1 MADNST
7 LNLMLKI
14 RADLADASRALQGLA
29 GDVEDVGSAATT
41 SSQKL
46 DSAAQA
52 QSQVAEA
59 ARSQAQAEQ
68 AAASTT
74 SQTGDAVQQAATE
87 YAGYQAALA
96 RTRAEMGS
104 LQNGMDGTTA
114 DIDAQRTALT
124 ALVNRIDPVVAAY
137 GRLDDME
144 EQLNAFRGA
153 GLVGDDDFEQY
164 STRLNEMRVQV
175 EKAAHASTEA
185 GRQEAAA
192 ARGAAQAE
200 AQQAASKEQFINRLR
215 EQAETMNF
223 STRELLEYKAAQLG
237 ISDEAAPLI
246 QKLSEQ
252 SSAMKYG
259 SISAGQY
266 AQAMKYLPMQMTDVV
281 TSLASGMP
289 LWMVAIQQGGQIADS
304 FGGLGNIF
312 EIIASKFRDV
322 STSSEDAGDSLAETA
337 GDAAEGAEQFRSLFS
352 GVTLAR
358 VGLVGVAA
366 VIAAVGYAAY
376 SASGDQ
382 DKFNESIAKS
392 GNFAGTTAGQL
403 EDMAV
408 SIGGM
413 KSNYGDVRDI
423 LNGLVS
429 SGKFTGET
437 LNSVA
442 QAASMMAELS
452 GQSADEVVSQF
463 LKMADSATAWAAN
476 TNQQYHF
483 LDLETYQRIQNL
495 EDQGKK
501 EEAIELASKAF
512 KDATQERLQDIEQH
526 LNLVARGWGNVKDAA
541 IDAWQSIRSKA
552 SGALGLDAPDEARKK
567 DIQDLEA
574 RIAAAGSESYVAMQ
588 SRDYQESVKQLKNR
602 LALLKDEQASEE
614 KSAEAKAKK
623 QRIESEAIA
632 ASEKLK
638 RVWDNNRSDIEK
650 EQSAVEDLRKNYQ
663 ALWQSDAG
671 RETLQ
676 SRGVTSTDGKNF
688 SGGSWDTDVKALDK
702 SAQGAEQYNKQLQQ
716 TLNQKKA
723 ITELDRVE
731 ADIRNGALSD
741 ASKAEQDKARATA
754 KQIDAAEAARKASQ
768 EGARATKQ
776 EAEENQRFVE
786 QLQKQAD
793 KRVEGAAATRAQEIA
808 TRNLTAE
815 QRRQAEAAN
824 AAITAQEFKGQNLQ
838 LQLEYLRDTGDTA
851 GASMLELQNRVS
863 DLRREFEASGN
874 TEGLNWLDKLMPV
887 AETKIRVDDLKK
899 QLDDLFTYQS
909 QQETS
914 IQAQVQGGL
923 LNEIQGRQRLVQLHQ
938 EVGDKIKGYLPQLKE
953 MATAPGE
960 AGDKIREMIRQ
971 LEEEL
976 GKLNQAGN
984 ELTQAFR
991 DGLQSGI
998 ESSLMGLAKGT
1009 MNLRD
1014 AVKNLAL
1021 TIINSMAQLAAQ
1033 QLAQMATSSLIGSSG
1048 GIGGLLGSVFAADGG
1063 QVRGPGSTTSDS
1075 IPAMLSDQEFVTR
1088 AAVVQQPG
1096 ALDFLH
1102 AFNRHGMDA
1111 VKGWLPRVR
1120 HANGGLAGIPAQN
1133 MPVPASVPET
1143 AMATPAAA
1151 SQQPISLQQ
1160 QLVLDPSEVYTAGA
1174 QTLAGQRQFTTSL
1187 KAQVPTLKQWLG
1199 LNK

>member
-46 DSAAQA
+46 STTARAQDS
-52 QSQVAEA
+52 VAES
-59 ARSQAQAEQ
+59 ARSHAQAEQ
-68 AAASTT
+68 SAAAAA
-74 SQTGDAVQQAATE
+74 SQTGDAAQQAATD
-87 YAGYQAALA
+87 YAGYQAAIA

-114 DIDAQRTALT
+114 DIDAQRAALT

-137 GRLDDME
+137 GRLDDMQ
-144 EQLNAFRGA
+144 EQLSTFRGE

-164 STRLNEMRVQV
+164 SSRLNELRLQV
-175 EKAAHASTEA
+175 EKSAYAATDA
-185 GRQEAAA
+185 GRKEAAA
-192 ARGAAQAE
+192 TREAAQAE
-200 AQQAASKEQFINRLR
+200 AQSATAKEQFINRLR
-215 EQAETMNF
+215 EQAETLNL
-223 STRELLEYKAAQLG
+223 TTAELLQYKAAQLG
-237 ISDEAAPLI
+237 ISAEAAPFI
-246 QKLSEQ
+246 QKITDQ
-252 SSAMKYG
+252 NAAMSKG
-259 SISAGQY
+259 GISAGQY
-266 AQAMKYLPMQMTDVV
+266 AQAMRYLPMQITDVV

-289 LWMVAIQQGGQIADS
+289 VWMVAIQQGGQIKDS
-304 FGGLGNIF
+304 FGGVGNTF
-312 EIIASKFRDV
+312 RALLSIITPAR
-322 STSSEDAGDSLAETA
+322 LAI
-337 GDAAEGAEQFRSLFS
+337 G
-352 GVTLAR
+352 
-358 VGLVGVAA
+358 GLVGIVAA
-366 VIAAVGYAAY
+366 AGIAAV
-376 SASGDQ
+376 SAMNDQ
-382 DKFNESIAKS
+382 DEFNRSIQKTGNYAGVTS
-392 GNFAGTTAGQL
+392 GELEQMAQQGGQL
-403 EDMAV
+403 R
-408 SIGGM
+408 G
-413 KSNYGDVRDI
+413 NYSQVRDI

-429 SGKFTGET
+429 SGRFTGET
-437 LNSVA
+437 LTSVA
-442 QAASMMAELS
+442 QAATLMAELS
-452 GQSADEVVSQF
+452 GQSADEVVSSF
-463 LKMADSATAWAAN
+463 LKMNDGVTSWAAN
-476 TNQQYHF
+476 TTQQYHF
-483 LDLETYQRIQNL
+483 LDLETYQRIQSL
-495 EDQGKK
+495 EDQGRK
-501 EEAIELASKAF
+501 EEAIEVASQAF
-512 KDATQERLQDIEQH
+512 KKASEERLRTMEQQ
-526 LNLVARGWGNVKDAA
+526 LNRAARAWNNVKIAA
-541 IDAWQSIRSKA
+541 TGAWESFKDKA
-552 SGALGLDAPDEARKK
+552 GGALGLGAPADELTDKIK
-567 DIQDLEA
+567 ELEA
-574 RIAAAGSESYVAMQ
+574 RIAAAGTDTEVAMQ
-588 SRDYQESVKQLKNR
+588 PREYQESVQRYKEDLAALKEKQ
-602 LALLKDEQASEE
+602 QAEE
-614 KSAEAKAKK
+614 KAIAAEAKRK
-623 QRIESEAIA
+623 QTDAESIA
-632 ASEKLK
+632 AAEKLQK
-638 RVWDNNRSDIEK
+638 LWKGNRSELEK
-650 EQSAVEDLRKNYQ
+650 EADAVEETRKNYET
-663 ALWQSDAG
+663 LWKSASG
-671 RETLQ
+671 RDMLQ

-688 SGGSWDTDVKALDK
+688 SGGQWDTDTKALDK
-702 SAQGAEQYNKQLQQ
+702 SGQKAEQYNKQLQQ

-731 ADIRNGALSD
+731 AEIRNGTLSS
-741 ASKAEQDKARATA
+741 ATKAQQDEARALA
-754 KQIDAAEAARKASQ
+754 KKIDAANAANK
-768 EGARATKQ
+768 ATKEGQSLAKQQ
-776 EAEENQRFVE
+776 ETSNKNFVK
-786 QLQKQAD
+786 QLEDQAA
-793 KRVEGAAATRAQEIA
+793 KRTQGAAATRAQEIA

-838 LQLEYLRDTGDTA
+838 LQLEYMRDTGDTA

-874 TEGLNWLDKLMPV
+874 TEGLNWLDKLLPV

-899 QLDDLFTYQS
+899 QLDDLFTWQS

-914 IQAQVQGGL
+914 IQAQVQSGL

-1033 QLAQMATSSLIGSSG
+1033 QLAQMATSSLVGSSG
-1048 GIGGLLGSVFAADGG
+1048 GMGGLLASVFAADGG

-1102 AFNRHGMDA
+1102 AFNRHGMAA
-1111 VKGWLPRVR
+1111 VQGWLPRVR
-1120 HANGGLAGIPAQN
+1120 HATGGLAGIPAQN
-1133 MPVPASVPET
+1133 MPVPTSVPET

-1174 QTLAGQRQFTTSL
+1174 QTLAGQRQFITSL

>member
-14 RADLADASRALQGLA
+14 RTDLADASRALQGLA

-46 DSAAQA
+46 STTARAQDS
-52 QSQVAEA
+52 VAES
-59 ARSQAQAEQ
+59 ARSHAQEEQ
-68 AAASTT
+68 RAAAAA
-74 SQTGDAVQQAATE
+74 SQTGDAVQQAATD
-87 YAGYQAALA
+87 YAGYQAAIA

-114 DIDAQRTALT
+114 DIDAQRAALS

-137 GRLDDME
+137 GRLDDMQ
-144 EQLNAFRGA
+144 EQLSTFRGA

-164 STRLNEMRVQV
+164 SSRLNELRLQV
-175 EKAAHASTEA
+175 EKSAHAATDA
-185 GRQEAAA
+185 GRKEAAA
-192 ARGAAQAE
+192 AREAAQAE
-200 AQQAASKEQFINRLR
+200 AQAAATKEQFINRLR
-215 EQAETMNF
+215 EQAETMNL
-223 STRELLEYKAAQLG
+223 TTAELLQYKAAQLG
-237 ISDEAAPLI
+237 ISAEAAPFI
-246 QKLSEQ
+246 QKITDQ
-252 SSAMKYG
+252 NAAMSKG
-259 SISAGQY
+259 GISAGQY
-266 AQAMKYLPMQMTDVV
+266 AQAMRYLPMQITDVV

-289 LWMVAIQQGGQIADS
+289 VWLVAIQQGGQIKDS
-304 FGGLGNIF
+304 FGGVGNTF
-312 EIIASKFRDV
+312 KALLSIITPAR
-322 STSSEDAGDSLAETA
+322 LAM
-337 GDAAEGAEQFRSLFS
+337 G
-352 GVTLAR
+352 
-358 VGLVGVAA
+358 GLVGIVAA
-366 VIAAVGYAAY
+366 AGIAAV
-376 SASGDQ
+376 SAMNDQ
-382 DKFNESIAKS
+382 DEFNRSIQKTGNYAGVTS
-392 GNFAGTTAGQL
+392 GELEQMAQQGGQL
-403 EDMAV
+403 R
-408 SIGGM
+408 G
-413 KSNYGDVRDI
+413 NYSQVRDI
-423 LNGLVS
+423 LNGLVR
-429 SGKFTGET
+429 SGRFTGET
-437 LNSVA
+437 LTSVA
-442 QAASMMAELS
+442 QAATLMAELS
-452 GQSADEVVSQF
+452 GDSADQVVSNF
-463 LKMADSATAWAAN
+463 LKMSDSATTWAAN

-483 LDLETYQRIQNL
+483 LDLETYQRILSL
-495 EDQGKK
+495 EDQGRK
-501 EEAIELASKAF
+501 EEAIELASQAF
-512 KDATQERLQDIEQH
+512 KKASEERLRTMEQQ
-526 LNLVARGWGNVKDAA
+526 LNRAARAWNNVKIAA
-541 IDAWQSIRSKA
+541 TGAWESFKDKA
-552 SGALGLDAPDEARKK
+552 GGALGLDAPADELTDKIK
-567 DIQDLEA
+567 ELEA
-574 RIAAAGSESYVAMQ
+574 KIAAAGSDTEVAMQ
-588 SRDYQESVKQLKNR
+588 PREYQESVKRYKEDLAALKE
-602 LALLKDEQASEE
+602 KQQAEE
-614 KSAEAKAKK
+614 KAIAAEAKRK
-623 QRIESEAIA
+623 QTDAESIA
-632 ASEKLK
+632 AAEKLQK
-638 RVWDNNRSDIEK
+638 LWKGNRSELEK
-650 EQSAVEDLRKNYQ
+650 EADAVEETRKNYET
-663 ALWQSDAG
+663 LWKSASG
-671 RETLQ
+671 RDMLQ

-688 SGGSWDTDVKALDK
+688 SGGQWDTDTKALDK
-702 SAQGAEQYNKQLQQ
+702 SGQKAEQYNKQLQQ

-731 ADIRNGALSD
+731 AEIRNGTLSS
-741 ASKAEQDKARATA
+741 ATKAQQDEARALA
-754 KQIDAAEAARKASQ
+754 KKIDAANSANK
-768 EGARATKQ
+768 ATKEGQSLAKQQ
-776 EAEENQRFVE
+776 ETSNKNFVK
-786 QLQKQAD
+786 QLEDQAA
-793 KRVEGAAATRAQEIA
+793 KRTQGAAATRAQEIA

-838 LQLEYLRDTGDTA
+838 LQLEYMRDTGDTA

-874 TEGLNWLDKLMPV
+874 TEGLNWLDKLLPV

-899 QLDDLFTYQS
+899 QLDDLFTYQT

-1033 QLAQMATSSLIGSSG
+1033 QLAQMATSSLMGASG
-1048 GIGGLLGSVFAADGG
+1048 GMGGLMASVFAADGG

-1102 AFNRHGMDA
+1102 AFNRHGMAA
-1111 VKGWLPRVR
+1111 VEGWLPRVR
-1120 HANGGLAGIPAQN
+1120 HATGGLAGIPAQN
-1133 MPVPASVPET
+1133 MPVPATVPET

-1174 QTLAGQRQFTTSL
+1174 QTLAGQRQFTTLL

>member
-29 GDVEDVGSAATT
+29 GDVEDVGTAATG

-46 DSAAQA
+46 DSAARA
-52 QSQVAEA
+52 QNQVADA

-68 AAASTT
+68 TAASTT
-74 SQTGDAVQQAATE
+74 SQTGDAIQQAATE
-87 YAGYQAALA
+87 YAGYQAAIA

-114 DIDAQRTALT
+114 DIDAQRAALT

-164 STRLNEMRVQV
+164 ATRLNEMRLQV

-192 ARGAAQAE
+192 AREAAQAE
-200 AQQAASKEQFINRLR
+200 AQQAANKEQFINRLR
-215 EQAETMNF
+215 EQTETMNL

-252 SSAMKYG
+252 SGAMKYG
-259 SISAGQY
+259 AISAGQY

-289 LWMVAIQQGGQIADS
+289 IWMVAIQQGWQIADS

-322 STSSEDAGDSLAETA
+322 STSSDDAGDSLTDTA
-337 GDAAEGAEQFRSLFS
+337 GDAAEGAEKFRSLLS
-352 GVTLAR
+352 GATLAR

-366 VIAAVGYAAY
+366 AIAAVGYAAI

-408 SIGGM
+408 SIGGI

-442 QAASMMAELS
+442 QAASMVGELS
-452 GQSADEVVSQF
+452 GQSADQVVSQF
-463 LKMADSATAWAAN
+463 AKMTDGVASWAAS
-476 TNQQYHF
+476 TNQQYHY

-495 EDQGKK
+495 EDQGRK
-501 EEAIELASKAF
+501 EEAIEVASQALKKA
-512 KDATQERLQDIEQH
+512 TVERLKQMEDQ
-526 LNLVARGWGNVKDAA
+526 LNWVAKAWGNVKDAA
-541 IDAWQSIRSKA
+541 NDTWESFKGGVAA
-552 SGALGLDAPDEARKK
+552 ALGINSLDDQISRLEKTISDGGTMAGSVFIPVTPAEKDRLDLLKQQRDELLKTAQVEAKRKQT
-567 DIQDLEA
+567 DADT
-574 RIAAAGSESYVAMQ
+574 IAAA
-588 SRDYQESVKQLKNR
+588 DKLKNNW
-602 LALLKDEQASEE
+602 K
-614 KSAEAKAKK
+614 
-623 QRIESEAIA
+623 
-632 ASEKLK
+632 
-638 RVWDNNRSDIEK
+638 NNRSDIEK
-650 EQSAVEDLRKNYQ
+650 EQDAVESLRKNYETMWKS
-663 ALWQSDAG
+663 ATG
-671 RETLQ
+671 RDELQ

-688 SGGSWDTDVKALDK
+688 SGGQWDTDTKALDK
-702 SAQGAEQYNKQLQQ
+702 SGQKVEQYNKQLQQ

-731 ADIRNGALSD
+731 AEIRNGSLSE
-741 ASKAEQDKARATA
+741 ATKAQQNEARALA
-754 KQIDAAEAARKASQ
+754 KKIDAANEANK
-768 EGARATKQ
+768 ATKEAQSQAKQQ
-776 EAEENQRFVE
+776 ETSNKNFVK
-786 QLQKQAD
+786 QLEDQAS
-793 KRVEGAAATRAQEIA
+793 KRTQGAAATRAQEIA

-824 AAITAQEFKGQNLQ
+824 AAITAQEFKGENLK
-838 LQLEYLRDTGDTA
+838 LQLEYMRDTGDTA
-851 GASMLELQNRVS
+851 GASMLELRNRVS

-874 TEGLNWLDKLMPV
+874 TQGLNWLDKLLPV

-923 LNEIQGRQRLVQLHQ
+923 LSEIQGRQRLVSLHQ

-953 MATAPGE
+953 LANAPGE

-971 LEEEL
+971 LEEQL
-976 GKLNQAGN
+976 GKLNQAGH

-1021 TIINSMAQLAAQ
+1021 TIINSMAQLASQ
-1033 QLAQMATSSLIGSSG
+1033 QLAQMATSALVGSSG
-1048 GIGGLLGSVFAADGG
+1048 GVGGLLGSLASVFAADGG

-1102 AFNRHGMDA
+1102 AFNRHGMAA
-1111 VKGWLPRVR
+1111 VQGWLPRVR
-1120 HANGGLAGIPAQN
+1120 HATGGLAGIPAQN

-1143 AMATPAAA
+1143 AMAA
-1151 SQQPISLQQ
+1151 SSGASMPPISLQQ

>member
-29 GDVEDVGSAATT
+29 GDVEDIGAAATD

-46 DSAAQA
+46 DAESRAQDK
-52 QSQVAEA
+52 VADS
-59 ARSQAQAEQ
+59 ARSQAQAERS
-68 AAASTT
+68 AAAAA

-87 YAGYQAALA
+87 YAGYQAAIA

-104 LQNGMDGTTA
+104 LQNGIEGTTA
-114 DIDAQRTALT
+114 DIDAQRAALT

-137 GRLDDME
+137 GRLDDMQ
-144 EQLNAFRGA
+144 EQLSTFRGA
-153 GLVGDDDFEQY
+153 GLVSDDDFEQY
-164 STRLNEMRVQV
+164 SSRLNELRLQV
-175 EKAAHASTEA
+175 EKSAWAASDA
-185 GRQEAAA
+185 GRKEAAA
-192 ARGAAQAE
+192 AREAAQAE
-200 AQQAASKEQFINRLR
+200 AQSTTAKEQFINRLR
-215 EQAETMNF
+215 EQAETLNL
-223 STRELLEYKAAQLG
+223 TTAELLQYKAAQLG
-237 ISDEAAPLI
+237 ISAEAAPFI
-246 QKLSEQ
+246 QKITDQ
-252 SSAMKYG
+252 NAAMSKG
-259 SISAGQY
+259 GISAGQY
-266 AQAMKYLPMQMTDVV
+266 AQAMRYLPMQITDVV

-289 LWMVAIQQGGQIADS
+289 VWMVAIQQGGQIKDS
-304 FGGLGNIF
+304 FGGIGNTFRALLDVITPAR
-312 EIIASKFRDV
+312 IAM
-322 STSSEDAGDSLAETA
+322 G
-337 GDAAEGAEQFRSLFS
+337 
-352 GVTLAR
+352 
-358 VGLVGVAA
+358 GVAGILA
-366 VIAAVGYAAY
+366 AIGIAAVSAMNDQEEFNRSIQKTGNYAGVT
-376 SASGDQ
+376 SGELEQ
-382 DKFNESIAKS
+382 MTQQ
-392 GNFAGTTAGQL
+392 GGQL
-403 EDMAV
+403 R
-408 SIGGM
+408 G
-413 KSNYGDVRDI
+413 NYSQVRDI

-429 SGKFTGET
+429 SGRFTGET
-437 LNSVA
+437 LTSVA
-442 QAASMMAELS
+442 QAASLMAELS
-452 GQSADEVVSQF
+452 GQSADQVVSNF
-463 LKMADSATAWAAN
+463 LKMSDSATSWAAN

-483 LDLETYQRIQNL
+483 LDLETYQRIQSL
-495 EDQGKK
+495 EDQGRK
-501 EEAIELASKAF
+501 EEAIEVASQAF
-512 KDATQERLQDIEQH
+512 KKASEERLRQIEQQ
-526 LNLVARGWGNVKDAA
+526 LNWVARGWKNVKDAA
-541 IDAWQSIRSKA
+541 IDAWEGIKGDVSA
-552 SGALGLDAPDEARKK
+552 ALGINDLDEQIARLERRAKAGTYIGPVLVPSIGAEQAEIESLK
-567 DIQDLEA
+567 QKREELIKNAQLEA
-574 RIAAAGSESYVAMQ
+574 
-588 SRDYQESVKQLKNR
+588 K
-602 LALLKDEQASEE
+602 
-614 KSAEAKAKK
+614 KK
-623 QRIESEAIA
+623 QTDAETITA
-632 ASEKLK
+632 ADKLGSIWK
-638 RVWDNNRSDIEK
+638 GNRSEVEK
-650 EQSAVEDLRKNYQ
+650 EADAVEEIRKNYET
-663 ALWQSDAG
+663 LWKSASG
-671 RETLQ
+671 RDMLQ

-688 SGGSWDTDVKALDK
+688 SGGQWDTDTKALDK
-702 SAQGAEQYNKQLQQ
+702 SGQKVEQYNKQLQQ

-731 ADIRNGALSD
+731 AEIRNGSLSE
-741 ASKAEQDKARATA
+741 ATKAQQNEARALA
-754 KQIDAAEAARKASQ
+754 KKIDAANEANK
-768 EGARATKQ
+768 ATKEAQSQAKQQ
-776 EAEENQRFVE
+776 ETSNKNFVK
-786 QLQKQAD
+786 QLEDQAS
-793 KRVEGAAATRAQEIA
+793 KRTQGAAATRAQEIA

-838 LQLEYLRDTGDTA
+838 LQLEYMRDTGDTA

-874 TEGLNWLDKLMPV
+874 TEGLNWLDKLLPV

-914 IQAQVQGGL
+914 IQSQVQGGL
-923 LNEIQGRQRLVQLHQ
+923 LNEIQGRQRLVDLHQ

-953 MATAPGE
+953 LANAPGE

-971 LEEEL
+971 LEEQL
-976 GKLNQAGN
+976 GKLNQAGH

-1021 TIINSMAQLAAQ
+1021 TIINSMAQLASQ
-1033 QLAQMATSSLIGSSG
+1033 QLAQMATSALVGSSG

-1075 IPAMLSDQEFVTR
+1075 IPAMLSDKEFVTR

-1102 AFNRHGMDA
+1102 AFNRHGMAA
-1111 VKGWLPRVR
+1111 VEGWLPRVR
-1120 HANGGLAGIPAQN
+1120 HASGGLAGIPAQN

-1151 SQQPISLQQ
+1151 SLQPISLQQ

-1174 QTLAGQRQFTTSL
+1174 QTLAGQRQFITSL

>member
-46 DSAAQA
+46 STTARVQDS
-52 QSQVAEA
+52 VAES
-59 ARSQAQAEQ
+59 ARSHAQAEQ
-68 AAASTT
+68 SAAAAA
-74 SQTGDAVQQAATE
+74 SQTGDAAQQAATD
-87 YAGYQAALA
+87 YAGYQAAIA

-104 LQNGMDGTTA
+104 LQSGMDGTTA
-114 DIDAQRTALT
+114 DIDAQRAALT

-137 GRLDDME
+137 GRLDDMQ
-144 EQLNAFRGA
+144 EQLNTFRGA

-164 STRLNEMRVQV
+164 SSRLNELRLQV
-175 EKAAHASTEA
+175 EKSAHAATDA
-185 GRQEAAA
+185 GRKEAAA
-192 ARGAAQAE
+192 AREAAQAE
-200 AQQAASKEQFINRLR
+200 AQAAATKEQFINRLR
-215 EQAETMNF
+215 EQAETMNL
-223 STRELLEYKAAQLG
+223 TTAELLQYKAAQLG
-237 ISDEAAPLI
+237 ISAEAAPFI
-246 QKLSEQ
+246 QKITDQ
-252 SSAMKYG
+252 NAAMSKG
-259 SISAGQY
+259 GISVGQY
-266 AQAMKYLPMQMTDVV
+266 AQAMRYLPMQITDVV

-289 LWMVAIQQGGQIADS
+289 VWLVAIQQGGQIKDS
-304 FGGLGNIF
+304 FGGVGNTF
-312 EIIASKFRDV
+312 KALLSIITPAR
-322 STSSEDAGDSLAETA
+322 LAM
-337 GDAAEGAEQFRSLFS
+337 G
-352 GVTLAR
+352 
-358 VGLVGVAA
+358 GLVGIVAA
-366 VIAAVGYAAY
+366 AGIAAV
-376 SASGDQ
+376 SAMNDQ
-382 DKFNESIAKS
+382 DEFNRSIQKTGNYAGVTS
-392 GNFAGTTAGQL
+392 GELEQMAQQGGQL
-403 EDMAV
+403 R
-408 SIGGM
+408 G
-413 KSNYGDVRDI
+413 NYSQVRDI

-429 SGKFTGET
+429 SGRFTGET
-437 LNSVA
+437 LTSVA
-442 QAASMMAELS
+442 QAATLMAELS
-452 GQSADEVVSQF
+452 GDSADQVVSNF
-463 LKMADSATAWAAN
+463 LKMSDSATTWAAN

-483 LDLETYQRIQNL
+483 LDLETYQRILSL
-495 EDQGKK
+495 EDQGRK
-501 EEAIELASKAF
+501 EEAIELASQAF
-512 KDATQERLQDIEQH
+512 KKASEERLRTMEQQ
-526 LNLVARGWGNVKDAA
+526 LNWAARAWNNVKIAA
-541 IDAWQSIRSKA
+541 TGAWESFKDKA
-552 SGALGLDAPDEARKK
+552 GGALGLDAPADELTDKIK
-567 DIQDLEA
+567 ELEA
-574 RIAAAGSESYVAMQ
+574 KIAAAGSDTEVAMQ
-588 SRDYQESVKQLKNR
+588 PREYQESVKRYKEDLAALKE
-602 LALLKDEQASEE
+602 KQQAEE
-614 KSAEAKAKK
+614 KAIAAEAKRK
-623 QRIESEAIA
+623 QTDAESIA
-632 ASEKLK
+632 AAEKLQK
-638 RVWDNNRSDIEK
+638 LWKGNRSELEK
-650 EQSAVEDLRKNYQ
+650 EADAVEETRKNYET
-663 ALWQSDAG
+663 LWKSASG
-671 RETLQ
+671 RDMLQ

-688 SGGSWDTDVKALDK
+688 SGGQWDTDTKALDK
-702 SAQGAEQYNKQLQQ
+702 SGQKAEQYNKQLQQ

-731 ADIRNGALSD
+731 AEIRNGTLSN
-741 ASKAEQDKARATA
+741 ATKAQQDEARALA
-754 KQIDAAEAARKASQ
+754 KKIDAANASNK
-768 EGARATKQ
+768 ATKEGQSLAKQQ
-776 EAEENQRFVE
+776 ETSNKNFVK
-786 QLQKQAD
+786 QLEDQAA
-793 KRVEGAAATRAQEIA
+793 KRTQGAAATRAQEIA

-838 LQLEYLRDTGDTA
+838 LQLEYMRDTGDTA

-874 TEGLNWLDKLMPV
+874 TEGLNWLDKLLPV

-1033 QLAQMATSSLIGSSG
+1033 QLAQMATSSLMGASG
-1048 GIGGLLGSVFAADGG
+1048 GMGGLMASVFAADGG

-1120 HANGGLAGIPAQN
+1120 HATGGLAGIPAQN
-1133 MPVPASVPET
+1133 MPVPTSVPET

>member
-14 RADLADASRALQGLA
+14 RADLADASRALQDLA

-46 DSAAQA
+46 DTAARA
-52 QSQVAEA
+52 QDSVAES
-59 ARSQAQAEQ
+59 ARGQAQAEQ
-68 AAASTT
+68 SAAAAA
-74 SQTGDAVQQAATE
+74 SQTGDAVQQAATD
-87 YAGYQAALA
+87 YAGYQAAIA

-114 DIDAQRTALT
+114 DIDAQRAALT

-137 GRLDDME
+137 GRLDEMQ

-164 STRLNEMRVQV
+164 SSRLNELRLQV
-175 EKAAHASTEA
+175 EKSAYAATDA
-185 GRQEAAA
+185 GRKEAAA
-192 ARGAAQAE
+192 AREAAQAE
-200 AQQAASKEQFINRLR
+200 AQAAATKEQFINRLR
-215 EQAETMNF
+215 EQAETLNL
-223 STRELLEYKAAQLG
+223 TTTELLQYKAAQLG
-237 ISDEAAPLI
+237 ISAEAAPFI
-246 QKLSEQ
+246 QKITDQ
-252 SSAMKYG
+252 NAAMSKG
-259 SISAGQY
+259 GISAGQY
-266 AQAMKYLPMQMTDVV
+266 AQAMRYLPMQITDVV

-289 LWMVAIQQGGQIADS
+289 VWLVAIQQGGQIKDS
-304 FGGLGNIF
+304 FGGIGNTFKALTTLITPAR
-312 EIIASKFRDV
+312 IAM
-322 STSSEDAGDSLAETA
+322 G
-337 GDAAEGAEQFRSLFS
+337 
-352 GVTLAR
+352 
-358 VGLVGVAA
+358 GLVGIVAA
-366 VIAAVGYAAY
+366 AGIAAV
-376 SASGDQ
+376 SAMNDQ
-382 DKFNESIAKS
+382 DEFNRSIQKTGNYAGVTS
-392 GNFAGTTAGQL
+392 GELEQMAQQGGQL
-403 EDMAV
+403 R
-408 SIGGM
+408 G
-413 KSNYGDVRDI
+413 NYSQVRDI

-429 SGKFTGET
+429 SGRFTGET
-437 LNSVA
+437 LTSVA
-442 QAASMMAELS
+442 QAATLMAELS
-452 GQSADEVVSQF
+452 GDSADQVVSNF
-463 LKMADSATAWAAN
+463 LKMSDSATTWAAN

-483 LDLETYQRIQNL
+483 LDLETYQRIQSL
-495 EDQGKK
+495 EDQGRK
-501 EEAIELASKAF
+501 EEAIEVASQAF
-512 KDATQERLQDIEQH
+512 KKASEERLRQIEQQ
-526 LNLVARGWGNVKDAA
+526 LNWVARGWKNVKDAA
-541 IDAWQSIRSKA
+541 IDAWEGIKGDISA
-552 SGALGLDAPDEARKK
+552 ALGINSLNDQISRLEKTISDGGTMAGSVFIPVTAAEKGRLELLKQQRDELLKTTQAEAKRKQTDADT
-567 DIQDLEA
+567 
-574 RIAAAGSESYVAMQ
+574 IAAA
-588 SRDYQESVKQLKNR
+588 
-602 LALLKDEQASEE
+602 
-614 KSAEAKAKK
+614 
-623 QRIESEAIA
+623 
-632 ASEKLK
+632 EKL
-638 RVWDNNRSDIEK
+638 RQTWQGNRSDIEK
-650 EQSAVEDLRKNYQ
+650 EQDSVEDLQRQYQ
-663 ALWQSDAG
+663 TLWSSASG
-671 RETLQ
+671 RDMLQ

-688 SGGSWDTDVKALDK
+688 SGGQWDIDTKALDK
-702 SAQGAEQYNKQLQQ
+702 SGQKADQYNKQLQQ

-731 ADIRNGALSD
+731 AEIRNGTLSS
-741 ASKAEQDKARATA
+741 ATKAQQDEARALA
-754 KQIDAAEAARKASQ
+754 KKIDAANASNK
-768 EGARATKQ
+768 ATKEGQSLAKQQ
-776 EAEENQRFVE
+776 ETSNKNFVK
-786 QLQKQAD
+786 QLEDQAS
-793 KRVEGAAATRAQEIA
+793 KRTQGAAATRAQEIA

-838 LQLEYLRDTGDTA
+838 LQLEYMRDTGDTA
-851 GASMLELQNRVS
+851 GASMLELKDRVS

-874 TEGLNWLDKLMPV
+874 TEGLNWLDKLLPV

-953 MATAPGE
+953 LATAPGE

-984 ELTQAFR
+984 ELTQSFR

-1021 TIINSMAQLAAQ
+1021 TIINSMAQLASQ
-1033 QLAQMATSSLIGSSG
+1033 QLAQMATSALVGSSG

-1102 AFNRHGMDA
+1102 AFNRHGMAA
-1111 VKGWLPRVR
+1111 VQGWLPRVR
-1120 HANGGLAGIPAQN
+1120 HATGGLAGIPAQN
-1133 MPVPASVPET
+1133 MPVPATVPET

-1174 QTLAGQRQFTTSL
+1174 QTLAGQRQFITSL

-1199 LNK
+1199 INK

>member
-14 RADLADASRALQGLA
+14 RADLADASRALQDLA
-29 GDVEDVGSAATT
+29 GDVEDVGTAATG

-52 QSQVAEA
+52 QNQVADA

-68 AAASTT
+68 NAASAT
-74 SQTGDAVQQAATE
+74 SQTGDAVQQVATE

-104 LQNGMDGTTA
+104 LQSGMDSTTA
-114 DIDAQRTALT
+114 DIDAQRAALT

-192 ARGAAQAE
+192 AREAAQAE

-215 EQAETMNF
+215 EQAETMNL

-366 VIAAVGYAAY
+366 VIAAVGYAAI

-452 GQSADEVVSQF
+452 GQSADQVVSQF
-463 LKMADSATAWAAN
+463 TKMTEGVASWAAS
-476 TNQQYHF
+476 TNQQYHY

-495 EDQGKK
+495 EDQGRK
-501 EEAIELASKAF
+501 EEAIEVASQALKKA
-512 KDATQERLQDIEQH
+512 TEERLKEMEQK
-526 LNLVARGWGNVKDAA
+526 LNWVARAWGNVKDAA
-541 IDAWQSIRSKA
+541 NDTWESFKGGVAA
-552 SGALGLDAPDEARKK
+552 ALGINSLDDQISRLEKTISDGGTMAGSVFIPVTPAEKARLDLLKQQRDELLKTAQVEAKRKQT
-567 DIQDLEA
+567 DADT
-574 RIAAAGSESYVAMQ
+574 IAAA
-588 SRDYQESVKQLKNR
+588 D
-602 LALLKDEQASEE
+602 
-614 KSAEAKAKK
+614 
-623 QRIESEAIA
+623 
-632 ASEKLK
+632 KLRNTWK
-638 RVWDNNRSDIEK
+638 NNRSDIEK
-650 EQSAVEDLRKNYQ
+650 ERDSIEDLRKNYETM
-663 ALWQSDAG
+663 WQSATG
-671 RETLQ
+671 RDELQ

-874 TEGLNWLDKLMPV
+874 TEGLNWLDKLLPV

-899 QLDDLFTYQS
+899 QLDDLFTWQS

-960 AGDKIREMIRQ
+960 AGDKIREMIRH

-1033 QLAQMATSSLIGSSG
+1033 QLALMATSSLIGSSG
-1048 GIGGLLGSVFAADGG
+1048 AAGGLIGSLFAADGG

-1096 ALDFLH
+1096 ALGFLH
-1102 AFNRHGMDA
+1102 DFNRHGMA
-1111 VKGWLPRVR
+1111 ALEGWLPRVR
-1120 HANGGLAGIPAQN
+1120 HATGGLAGIPAQN

-1143 AMATPAAA
+1143 AMAA
-1151 SQQPISLQQ
+1151 SSGASMPPISLQQ
-1160 QLVLDPSEVYTAGA
+1160 QLVLDPSEVYTTGA
-1174 QTLAGQRQFTTSL
+1174 QTLAGQRQFITSL

>member
-1 MADNST
+1 
-7 LNLMLKI
+7 KI

-46 DSAAQA
+46 STTARAQDS
-52 QSQVAEA
+52 VAES

-68 AAASTT
+68 NAASAT
-74 SQTGDAVQQAATE
+74 SQTGDAIQQVATE

-192 ARGAAQAE
+192 AREAAQAE
-200 AQQAASKEQFINRLR
+200 AQQAANKEQFINRLR

-423 LNGLVS
+423 LSGLVS

-452 GQSADEVVSQF
+452 GQSADQVVSQF
-463 LKMADSATAWAAN
+463 TKMTEGVASWAAS
-476 TNQQYHF
+476 TNQQYHY

-495 EDQGKK
+495 EDQGRK
-501 EEAIELASKAF
+501 EEAIEVASQALKKA
-512 KDATQERLQDIEQH
+512 TEERLKEMEQK
-526 LNLVARGWGNVKDAA
+526 LNWVARAWGNVKDAA
-541 IDAWQSIRSKA
+541 NDTWESFKGGVAA
-552 SGALGLDAPDEARKK
+552 ALGINSLDDQISRLEKTISDGGTMAGSVFIPVTPAEKARLDLLKQQRDELLKTAQVEAKRKK
-567 DIQDLEA
+567 TDADT
-574 RIAAAGSESYVAMQ
+574 IAAA
-588 SRDYQESVKQLKNR
+588 
-602 LALLKDEQASEE
+602 
-614 KSAEAKAKK
+614 
-623 QRIESEAIA
+623 
-632 ASEKLK
+632 EKLRNTWK
-638 RVWDNNRSDIEK
+638 NNRSDIEK
-650 EQSAVEDLRKNYQ
+650 ERDSIEDLRKNYETM
-663 ALWQSDAG
+663 WQSATG
-671 RETLQ
+671 RDELQ

-874 TEGLNWLDKLMPV
+874 TEGLNWLDKLLPV

-984 ELTQAFR
+984 ELTQTFR

-1102 AFNRHGMDA
+1102 AFNRHGMAA
-1111 VKGWLPRVR
+1111 VEGWLPRVR
-1120 HANGGLAGIPAQN
+1120 HATGGLAGIPAQN
-1133 MPVPASVPET
+1133 MPVPATVPET
-1143 AMATPAAA
+1143 AMATPSVA

>member
-46 DSAAQA
+46 STTARAQDS
-52 QSQVAEA
+52 VAES
-59 ARSQAQAEQ
+59 ARSHAQAEQ
-68 AAASTT
+68 SAAAAA
-74 SQTGDAVQQAATE
+74 SQTGDVVQQAATD
-87 YAGYQAALA
+87 YAGYQAAIA

-104 LQNGMDGTTA
+104 LRNGMDGTTA
-114 DIDAQRTALT
+114 DIDAQRAALT

-137 GRLDDME
+137 GRLDDMQ
-144 EQLNAFRGA
+144 EQLSAFRGA

-164 STRLNEMRVQV
+164 SSRLNELRLQV
-175 EKAAHASTEA
+175 EKSAHAATDA
-185 GRQEAAA
+185 GRKEAAA
-192 ARGAAQAE
+192 AREAAQAE
-200 AQQAASKEQFINRLR
+200 AQAAATKEQFINRLR
-215 EQAETMNF
+215 EQAETMNL
-223 STRELLEYKAAQLG
+223 TTAELLQYKAAQLG
-237 ISDEAAPLI
+237 ISAEAAPFI
-246 QKLSEQ
+246 QKITDQ
-252 SSAMKYG
+252 NAAMSKG
-259 SISAGQY
+259 GISAGQY
-266 AQAMKYLPMQMTDVV
+266 AQAMRYLPMQITDVV

-289 LWMVAIQQGGQIADS
+289 VWLVAIQQGGQIKDS
-304 FGGLGNIF
+304 FGGVGNTF
-312 EIIASKFRDV
+312 KALLSIITPARLAIGGL
-322 STSSEDAGDSLAETA
+322 AGI
-337 GDAAEGAEQFRSLFS
+337 
-352 GVTLAR
+352 
-358 VGLVGVAA
+358 VAA
-366 VIAAVGYAAY
+366 VGIAAV
-376 SASGDQ
+376 SAMNDQ
-382 DKFNESIAKS
+382 DAFNSSIQKTGNYAGVTS
-392 GNFAGTTAGQL
+392 GELEQMAQQGGQL
-403 EDMAV
+403 R
-408 SIGGM
+408 G
-413 KSNYGDVRDI
+413 NYSQVRDI

-429 SGKFTGET
+429 SGRFTGET

-442 QAASMMAELS
+442 QAASLMAELS
-452 GQSADEVVSQF
+452 GDSADQVVSNF
-463 LKMADSATAWAAN
+463 LKMSDSATTWAAN

-483 LDLETYQRIQNL
+483 LDLETYQRIQSL
-495 EDQGKK
+495 EDQGRK
-501 EEAIELASKAF
+501 EEAIEVASQAF
-512 KDATQERLQDIEQH
+512 KKASEERLRQIEQQ
-526 LNLVARGWGNVKDAA
+526 LNWVARGWKNVKDAA
-541 IDAWQSIRSKA
+541 IDAWEGIKGDVA
-552 SGALGLDAPDEARKK
+552 AALGINTLDDQITRLESTISEGGTYAGKAFIPVTQADRARLDNLKQQRDEMLKTV
-567 DIQDLEA
+567 QLEA
-574 RIAAAGSESYVAMQ
+574 
-588 SRDYQESVKQLKNR
+588 K
-602 LALLKDEQASEE
+602 
-614 KSAEAKAKK
+614 KK
-623 QRIESEAIA
+623 QTDAETIA
-632 ASEKLK
+632 VADKLQK
-638 RVWDNNRSDIEK
+638 LWKGNRSELEK
-650 EQSAVEDLRKNYQ
+650 EADAVEETRKNYET
-663 ALWQSDAG
+663 LWKSASG
-671 RETLQ
+671 RDMLQ

-688 SGGSWDTDVKALDK
+688 SGGQWDTDTKALDK
-702 SAQGAEQYNKQLQQ
+702 SGQKAEQYNKQLQQ

-731 ADIRNGALSD
+731 AEIRNGTLSS
-741 ASKAEQDKARATA
+741 ATKAQQDEARATA
-754 KQIDAAEAARKASQ
+754 KKIDAANAANK
-768 EGARATKQ
+768 ATKEGQSLAKQQ
-776 EAEENQRFVE
+776 ETSNKNFVK
-786 QLQKQAD
+786 QLEDQAA
-793 KRVEGAAATRAQEIA
+793 KRTQGAAATRAQEIA

-838 LQLEYLRDTGDTA
+838 LQLEYMRDTGDTA

-874 TEGLNWLDKLMPV
+874 TEGLNWLDKLLPV

-1048 GIGGLLGSVFAADGG
+1048 GVGGLLGSVFAADGG

-1102 AFNRHGMDA
+1102 AFNRHGMAA
-1111 VKGWLPRVR
+1111 VEGWLPRVR
-1120 HANGGLAGIPAQN
+1120 HAAGGLAGIPAQN

>member
-46 DSAAQA
+46 STTARAQDS
-52 QSQVAEA
+52 VAES
-59 ARSQAQAEQ
+59 ARSHAQAEQ
-68 AAASTT
+68 SAAAAA
-74 SQTGDAVQQAATE
+74 SQTGDAAQQAATD
-87 YAGYQAALA
+87 YAGYQAAIA

-114 DIDAQRTALT
+114 DIDAQRAALT

-137 GRLDDME
+137 GRLDDMQ
-144 EQLNAFRGA
+144 EQLSAFRGA

-164 STRLNEMRVQV
+164 SSRLNELRLQV
-175 EKAAHASTEA
+175 EKSAHAATDA
-185 GRQEAAA
+185 GRKEAAA
-192 ARGAAQAE
+192 AREAAQAE
-200 AQQAASKEQFINRLR
+200 AQAAATKEQFINRLR
-215 EQAETMNF
+215 EQAETMNL
-223 STRELLEYKAAQLG
+223 TTAELLQYKAAQLG
-237 ISDEAAPLI
+237 ISAEAAPFI
-246 QKLSEQ
+246 QKITDQ
-252 SSAMKYG
+252 NAAMSKG
-259 SISAGQY
+259 GISAGQY
-266 AQAMKYLPMQMTDVV
+266 AQAMRYLPMQITDVV

-289 LWMVAIQQGGQIADS
+289 VWLVAIQQGGQIKDS
-304 FGGLGNIF
+304 FGGVGNTF
-312 EIIASKFRDV
+312 KALLSIITPARLAMGGL
-322 STSSEDAGDSLAETA
+322 AGI
-337 GDAAEGAEQFRSLFS
+337 
-352 GVTLAR
+352 
-358 VGLVGVAA
+358 VAA
-366 VIAAVGYAAY
+366 AGIAAV
-376 SASGDQ
+376 SAMNDQ
-382 DKFNESIAKS
+382 DEFNRSIQKTGNYAGVTS
-392 GNFAGTTAGQL
+392 GELEQMAQQGGQL
-403 EDMAV
+403 R
-408 SIGGM
+408 G
-413 KSNYGDVRDI
+413 NYSQVRDI

-429 SGKFTGET
+429 SGRFTGET
-437 LNSVA
+437 LTSVA
-442 QAASMMAELS
+442 QAATLMAELS
-452 GQSADEVVSQF
+452 GDSADQVVSNF
-463 LKMADSATAWAAN
+463 LKMSDSATTWAAN

-483 LDLETYQRIQNL
+483 LDLETYQRILSL
-495 EDQGKK
+495 EDQGRK
-501 EEAIELASKAF
+501 EEAIELASQAF
-512 KDATQERLQDIEQH
+512 KKASEERLRTMEQQ
-526 LNLVARGWGNVKDAA
+526 LNRAARAWNNVKIAA
-541 IDAWQSIRSKA
+541 TGAWESFKDKA
-552 SGALGLDAPDEARKK
+552 GGALGLDAPADELTDKIK
-567 DIQDLEA
+567 ELEA
-574 RIAAAGSESYVAMQ
+574 KIAAAGSDTEVAMQ
-588 SRDYQESVKQLKNR
+588 PREYQESVKRYKEDLAALKE
-602 LALLKDEQASEE
+602 KQQAEE
-614 KSAEAKAKK
+614 KAIAAEAKRK
-623 QRIESEAIA
+623 QTDAESIA
-632 ASEKLK
+632 AAEKLQK
-638 RVWDNNRSDIEK
+638 LWKGNRSELEK
-650 EQSAVEDLRKNYQ
+650 EADAVEETRKNYET
-663 ALWQSDAG
+663 LWKSASG
-671 RETLQ
+671 RDMLQ

-688 SGGSWDTDVKALDK
+688 SGGQWDTDTKALDK
-702 SAQGAEQYNKQLQQ
+702 SGQKAEQYNKQLQQ

-731 ADIRNGALSD
+731 AEIRNGTLSS
-741 ASKAEQDKARATA
+741 ATKAQQDEARALA
-754 KQIDAAEAARKASQ
+754 KKIDAANAANK
-768 EGARATKQ
+768 ATKEGQSLAKQQ
-776 EAEENQRFVE
+776 ETSNKNFVK
-786 QLQKQAD
+786 QLEDQAA
-793 KRVEGAAATRAQEIA
+793 KRTQGAAATRAQEIA

-838 LQLEYLRDTGDTA
+838 LQLEYMRDTGDTG

-874 TEGLNWLDKLMPV
+874 TEGLNWLDKLLPV

-899 QLDDLFTYQS
+899 QLDDLFTWQS

-1033 QLAQMATSSLIGSSG
+1033 QLAQMATSSLVGSSG
-1048 GIGGLLGSVFAADGG
+1048 GMGGLLASVFAADGG

-1102 AFNRHGMDA
+1102 AFNRHGMAA
-1111 VKGWLPRVR
+1111 VQGWLPRVR
-1120 HANGGLAGIPAQN
+1120 HATGGLAGIPAQN
-1133 MPVPASVPET
+1133 MPVPTSVPET

>member
-46 DSAAQA
+46 STTARAQDS
-52 QSQVAEA
+52 VAES
-59 ARSQAQAEQ
+59 ARSHAQAEQ
-68 AAASTT
+68 SAAAAA
-74 SQTGDAVQQAATE
+74 SQTGDAAQQAATD
-87 YAGYQAALA
+87 YAGYQAAIA

-114 DIDAQRTALT
+114 DIDAQRAALT

-137 GRLDDME
+137 GRLDDMQ
-144 EQLNAFRGA
+144 EQLSAFRGA

-164 STRLNEMRVQV
+164 SSRLNELRLQV
-175 EKAAHASTEA
+175 EKSAHAATDA
-185 GRQEAAA
+185 GRKEAAA
-192 ARGAAQAE
+192 AREAAQAE
-200 AQQAASKEQFINRLR
+200 AQAAATKEQFINRLR
-215 EQAETMNF
+215 EQAETMNL
-223 STRELLEYKAAQLG
+223 TTAELLQYKAAQLG
-237 ISDEAAPLI
+237 ISAEAAPFI
-246 QKLSEQ
+246 QKITDQ
-252 SSAMKYG
+252 NAAMSKG
-259 SISAGQY
+259 GISAGQY
-266 AQAMKYLPMQMTDVV
+266 AQAMRYLPMQITDVV

-289 LWMVAIQQGGQIADS
+289 VWLVAIQQGGQIKDS
-304 FGGLGNIF
+304 FGGVGNTF
-312 EIIASKFRDV
+312 KALLSIITPARLAMGGL
-322 STSSEDAGDSLAETA
+322 AGI
-337 GDAAEGAEQFRSLFS
+337 
-352 GVTLAR
+352 
-358 VGLVGVAA
+358 VAA
-366 VIAAVGYAAY
+366 AGIAAV
-376 SASGDQ
+376 SAMNDQ
-382 DKFNESIAKS
+382 DEFNRSIQKTGNYAGVTS
-392 GNFAGTTAGQL
+392 GELEQMAQQGGQL
-403 EDMAV
+403 R
-408 SIGGM
+408 G
-413 KSNYGDVRDI
+413 NYSQVRDI

-429 SGKFTGET
+429 SGRFTGET
-437 LNSVA
+437 LTSVA
-442 QAASMMAELS
+442 QAATLMAELS
-452 GQSADEVVSQF
+452 GDSADQVVSNF
-463 LKMADSATAWAAN
+463 LKMSDSATTWAAN

-483 LDLETYQRIQNL
+483 LDLETYQRILSL
-495 EDQGKK
+495 EDQGRK
-501 EEAIELASKAF
+501 EEAIELASQAF
-512 KDATQERLQDIEQH
+512 KKASEERLRTMEQQ
-526 LNLVARGWGNVKDAA
+526 LNRAARAWNNVKIAA
-541 IDAWQSIRSKA
+541 TGAWESFKDKA
-552 SGALGLDAPDEARKK
+552 GGALGLDAPADELTDKIK
-567 DIQDLEA
+567 ELEA
-574 RIAAAGSESYVAMQ
+574 KIAAAGSDTEVAMQ
-588 SRDYQESVKQLKNR
+588 PREYQESVKRYKEDLAALKE
-602 LALLKDEQASEE
+602 KQQAEE
-614 KSAEAKAKK
+614 KAIAAEAKRK
-623 QRIESEAIA
+623 QTDAESIA
-632 ASEKLK
+632 AAEKLQK
-638 RVWDNNRSDIEK
+638 LWKGNRSELEK
-650 EQSAVEDLRKNYQ
+650 EADAVEETRKNYET
-663 ALWQSDAG
+663 LWKSASG
-671 RETLQ
+671 RDMLQ

-688 SGGSWDTDVKALDK
+688 SGGQWDTDTKALDK
-702 SAQGAEQYNKQLQQ
+702 TGQKAEQYNKQLQQ

-731 ADIRNGALSD
+731 AEIRNGTLSS
-741 ASKAEQDKARATA
+741 ATKAQQDEARALA
-754 KQIDAAEAARKASQ
+754 KKIDAANAANK
-768 EGARATKQ
+768 ATKEGQSLAKQQ
-776 EAEENQRFVE
+776 ETSNKNFVK
-786 QLQKQAD
+786 QLEDQAA
-793 KRVEGAAATRAQEIA
+793 KRTQGAAATRAQEIA

-838 LQLEYLRDTGDTA
+838 LQLEYMRDTGDTA

-874 TEGLNWLDKLMPV
+874 TEGLNWLDKLLPV

-899 QLDDLFTYQS
+899 QLDDLFTWQS

>member
-46 DSAAQA
+46 STTARAQDS
-52 QSQVAEA
+52 VAES

-68 AAASTT
+68 NAASAT
-74 SQTGDAVQQAATE
+74 SQTGDAIQQVATE

-192 ARGAAQAE
+192 AREAAQAE
-200 AQQAASKEQFINRLR
+200 AQQAANKEQFINRLR

-423 LNGLVS
+423 LSGLVS

-452 GQSADEVVSQF
+452 GQSADQVVSQF
-463 LKMADSATAWAAN
+463 TKMTEGVASWAAS
-476 TNQQYHF
+476 TNQQYHY

-495 EDQGKK
+495 EDQGRK
-501 EEAIELASKAF
+501 EEAIEVASQALKKA
-512 KDATQERLQDIEQH
+512 TEERLKEMEQK
-526 LNLVARGWGNVKDAA
+526 LNWVARAWGNVKDAA
-541 IDAWQSIRSKA
+541 NDTWESFKGGVAA
-552 SGALGLDAPDEARKK
+552 ALGINSLDDQISRLEKTISDGGTMAGSVFIPVTPAEKARLDLLKQQRDELLKTAQVEAKRKK
-567 DIQDLEA
+567 TDADT
-574 RIAAAGSESYVAMQ
+574 IAAA
-588 SRDYQESVKQLKNR
+588 
-602 LALLKDEQASEE
+602 
-614 KSAEAKAKK
+614 
-623 QRIESEAIA
+623 
-632 ASEKLK
+632 EKLRNTWK
-638 RVWDNNRSDIEK
+638 NNRSDIEK
-650 EQSAVEDLRKNYQ
+650 ERDSIEDLRKNYETM
-663 ALWQSDAG
+663 WQSATG
-671 RETLQ
+671 RDELQ

-874 TEGLNWLDKLMPV
+874 TEGLNWLDKLLPV

-984 ELTQAFR
+984 ELTQTFR

-1102 AFNRHGMDA
+1102 AFNRHGMAA
-1111 VKGWLPRVR
+1111 VEGWLPRVR
-1120 HANGGLAGIPAQN
+1120 HATGGLAGIPAQN
-1133 MPVPASVPET
+1133 MPVPATVPET
-1143 AMATPAAA
+1143 AMATPSVA

>member
-14 RADLADASRALQGLA
+14 RADLADASRALQDLA

-46 DSAAQA
+46 DTAARA
-52 QSQVAEA
+52 QDSVAES
-59 ARSQAQAEQ
+59 ARGQAQAEQ
-68 AAASTT
+68 NAAAAA
-74 SQTGDAVQQAATE
+74 SQTGDAVQQAATD
-87 YAGYQAALA
+87 YAGYQAAIA

-114 DIDAQRTALT
+114 DVDAQRAALT

-137 GRLDDME
+137 GRLDEMQ

-164 STRLNEMRVQV
+164 SSRLNELRLQV
-175 EKAAHASTEA
+175 EKSAWAATDA
-185 GRQEAAA
+185 GRKEAAA
-192 ARGAAQAE
+192 AREAAQAE
-200 AQQAASKEQFINRLR
+200 AQAAATKEQFINRLR
-215 EQAETMNF
+215 EQAETMNL
-223 STRELLEYKAAQLG
+223 TTAELLQYKAAQLG
-237 ISDEAAPLI
+237 ISAEAAPFI
-246 QKLSEQ
+246 QKITDQ
-252 SSAMKYG
+252 NAAMSKG
-259 SISAGQY
+259 GISAGQY
-266 AQAMKYLPMQMTDVV
+266 AQAMRYLPMQITDVV

-289 LWMVAIQQGGQIADS
+289 VWLVAIQQGGQIKDS
-304 FGGLGNIF
+304 FGGVGNTF
-312 EIIASKFRDV
+312 KALLSIITPAR
-322 STSSEDAGDSLAETA
+322 LAM
-337 GDAAEGAEQFRSLFS
+337 G
-352 GVTLAR
+352 
-358 VGLVGVAA
+358 GLVGVVAA
-366 VIAAVGYAAY
+366 AGIAAV
-376 SASGDQ
+376 SAMNDQ
-382 DKFNESIAKS
+382 DEFNRSIQKTGNYAGVTS
-392 GNFAGTTAGQL
+392 GELEQMAQQGGQL
-403 EDMAV
+403 R
-408 SIGGM
+408 G
-413 KSNYGDVRDI
+413 NYSQVRDI

-429 SGKFTGET
+429 SGRFTGET
-437 LNSVA
+437 LTSVA
-442 QAASMMAELS
+442 QAATLMAELS
-452 GQSADEVVSQF
+452 GQSADEVVSSF
-463 LKMADSATAWAAN
+463 LKMSDSATSWAAN

-483 LDLETYQRIQNL
+483 LDLETYQRIQSL
-495 EDQGKK
+495 EDQGRK
-501 EEAIELASKAF
+501 EEAIEVASQAF
-512 KDATQERLQDIEQH
+512 KKASEERLRTMEQQ
-526 LNLVARGWGNVKDAA
+526 LNRAARAWNNVKIAA
-541 IDAWQSIRSKA
+541 TGAWESFKDKA
-552 SGALGLDAPDEARKK
+552 GGALGLDAPADELTNKIK
-567 DIQDLEA
+567 ELEA
-574 RIAAAGSESYVAMQ
+574 KIAAAGSDTEVAMQ
-588 SRDYQESVKQLKNR
+588 PREYQESVKQYKADLAALKE
-602 LALLKDEQASEE
+602 KQQAEE
-614 KSAEAKAKK
+614 KAIAAEAKRK
-623 QRIESEAIA
+623 QTDAESIA
-632 ASEKLK
+632 AAEKLQK
-638 RVWDNNRSDIEK
+638 LWKGNRSELEK
-650 EQSAVEDLRKNYQ
+650 EADAVEETRKNYET
-663 ALWQSDAG
+663 LWKSASG
-671 RETLQ
+671 RDMLQ

-688 SGGSWDTDVKALDK
+688 SGGQWDIDTKALDK
-702 SAQGAEQYNKQLQQ
+702 SGQKAEQYNKQLQQ

-731 ADIRNGALSD
+731 AEIRNGTLSS
-741 ASKAEQDKARATA
+741 ATKAQQDEARALA
-754 KQIDAAEAARKASQ
+754 KKIDAANAANK
-768 EGARATKQ
+768 ATKEGQSLAKQQ
-776 EAEENQRFVE
+776 ETSNKNFVK
-786 QLQKQAD
+786 QLEDQAS
-793 KRVEGAAATRAQEIA
+793 KRTQGAAATRTQEIA

-838 LQLEYLRDTGDTA
+838 LQLEYMRDTGDTA
-851 GASMLELQNRVS
+851 GASMLELKDRVS
-863 DLRREFEASGN
+863 ELRREFEASGN
-874 TEGLNWLDKLMPV
+874 TEGLNWLDKLLPV

-914 IQAQVQGGL
+914 IQSQVQGGL
-923 LNEIQGRQRLVQLHQ
+923 LNEIQGRQRLVDLHQ

-953 MATAPGE
+953 LATAPGE

-984 ELTQAFR
+984 ELTQSFR

-1021 TIINSMAQLAAQ
+1021 TIINSMAQLASQ
-1033 QLAQMATSSLIGSSG
+1033 QLAQMATSALVGSSG

-1111 VKGWLPRVR
+1111 VRGWLPRVR
-1120 HANGGLAGIPAQN
+1120 HATGGLAGIPAQN
-1133 MPVPASVPET
+1133 MPVPTAVPET

-1174 QTLAGQRQFTTSL
+1174 QTLAGQRQFITSL

>member
-46 DSAAQA
+46 STTARAQDS
-52 QSQVAEA
+52 VAES
-59 ARSQAQAEQ
+59 ARSHAQEEQ
-68 AAASTT
+68 RAAAAA
-74 SQTGDAVQQAATE
+74 SQTGDAVQQAATD
-87 YAGYQAALA
+87 YAGYQAAIA

-114 DIDAQRTALT
+114 DIDAQRAALT

-137 GRLDDME
+137 GRLDDMQ
-144 EQLNAFRGA
+144 EQLSTFRGA

-164 STRLNEMRVQV
+164 SSRLNELRLQV
-175 EKAAHASTEA
+175 EKSAHAATDA
-185 GRQEAAA
+185 GRKEAAA
-192 ARGAAQAE
+192 AREAAQAE
-200 AQQAASKEQFINRLR
+200 AQAAATKEQFINRLR
-215 EQAETMNF
+215 EQAETMNL
-223 STRELLEYKAAQLG
+223 TTAELLQYKAAQLG
-237 ISDEAAPLI
+237 ISAEAAPFI
-246 QKLSEQ
+246 QKITDQ
-252 SSAMKYG
+252 NAAMSKG
-259 SISAGQY
+259 GISAGQY
-266 AQAMKYLPMQMTDVV
+266 AQAMRYLPMQITDVV

-289 LWMVAIQQGGQIADS
+289 VWLVAIQQGGQIKDS
-304 FGGLGNIF
+304 FGGVGNTF
-312 EIIASKFRDV
+312 KALLSIITPARLAMGGL
-322 STSSEDAGDSLAETA
+322 AGI
-337 GDAAEGAEQFRSLFS
+337 
-352 GVTLAR
+352 
-358 VGLVGVAA
+358 VAA
-366 VIAAVGYAAY
+366 TGIAAV
-376 SASGDQ
+376 SAMNDQ
-382 DKFNESIAKS
+382 DAFNSSIQKTGNYAGVTS
-392 GNFAGTTAGQL
+392 GELEQMAQQGGQL
-403 EDMAV
+403 R
-408 SIGGM
+408 G
-413 KSNYGDVRDI
+413 NYSQVRDI

-429 SGKFTGET
+429 SGRFTGET
-437 LNSVA
+437 LTSVA
-442 QAASMMAELS
+442 QAATLMAELS
-452 GQSADEVVSQF
+452 GDSADQVVSNF
-463 LKMADSATAWAAN
+463 LKMSDSATTWAAN

-483 LDLETYQRIQNL
+483 LDLETYQRILSL
-495 EDQGKK
+495 EDQGRK
-501 EEAIELASKAF
+501 EEAIEVASQAF
-512 KDATQERLQDIEQH
+512 KKASEERLRTMEQQ
-526 LNLVARGWGNVKDAA
+526 LNRVARAWGNVKVAA
-541 IDAWQSIRSKA
+541 TGAWESFKSKA
-552 SGALGLDAPDEARKK
+552 SGALGLDAPAKELADKIK
-567 DIQDLEA
+567 VLED
-574 RIAAAGSESYVAMQ
+574 RIAGAGSETFIAMQ
-588 SRDYQESVKQLKNR
+588 PREYQESVKQYKDDLAALKE
-602 LALLKDEQASEE
+602 LQAAE
-614 KSAEAKAKK
+614 KKEAAEKA
-623 QRIESEAIA
+623 QRQKINDDAIA
-632 ASEKLK
+632 ATETLRK
-638 RVWDNNRSDIEK
+638 VWANNRTDIEK
-650 EQSAVEDLRKNYQ
+650 EYYAVKDLQKTYQ
-663 ALWQSDAG
+663 AMWATADG
-671 RETLQ
+671 RKELQ
-676 SRGVTSTDGKNF
+676 DRGVTSTDGENF
-688 SGGSWDTDVKALDK
+688 SGGQWDTDTKALDK
-702 SAQGAEQYNKQLQQ
+702 SGQKAEQYNKQLQQ

-731 ADIRNGALSD
+731 AEIRNGTLSTATKAL
-741 ASKAEQDKARATA
+741 QDEARALA
-754 KQIDAAEAARKASQ
+754 KKIDAANAANK
-768 EGARATKQ
+768 ATKEGQSLAKQQ
-776 EAEENQRFVE
+776 ETSNKNFVKQLEE
-786 QLQKQAD
+786 QAA
-793 KRVEGAAATRAQEIA
+793 KRTQGAAATRAQEIA

-838 LQLEYLRDTGDTA
+838 LQLEYMRDTGDTA

-874 TEGLNWLDKLMPV
+874 TEGLNWLDKLLPV

-899 QLDDLFTYQS
+899 QLDDLFTYQT

-1033 QLAQMATSSLIGSSG
+1033 QLAQMATSSLMGASG
-1048 GIGGLLGSVFAADGG
+1048 GMGGLMASVFAADGG

-1102 AFNRHGMDA
+1102 AFNRHGMAA
-1111 VKGWLPRVR
+1111 VEGWLPRVR
-1120 HANGGLAGIPAQN
+1120 HATGGLAGIPAQN
-1133 MPVPASVPET
+1133 MPVPATVPET

-1174 QTLAGQRQFTTSL
+1174 QTLAGQRQFTTLL

>member
-1 MADNST
+1 
-7 LNLMLKI
+7 MLKI
-14 RADLADASRALQGLA
+14 RADLADASRALQDLA
-29 GDVEDVGSAATT
+29 GDVEDVGTAATG

-52 QSQVAEA
+52 QNQVADA

-68 AAASTT
+68 TAASAT
-74 SQTGDAVQQAATE
+74 SQTGDAIQQAATE
-87 YAGYQAALA
+87 YAGYQAAIA

-164 STRLNEMRVQV
+164 STRLNEMRLQV

-192 ARGAAQAE
+192 AREAAQAE
-200 AQQAASKEQFINRLR
+200 AQQAANKEQFINRLR
-215 EQAETMNF
+215 EQTETMNL

-312 EIIASKFRDV
+312 EIIAGKFRDV
-322 STSSEDAGDSLAETA
+322 SSSSDDAGDSLTDTA

-352 GVTLAR
+352 GITLAR
-358 VGLVGVAA
+358 VGLVGVVAA
-366 VIAAVGYAAY
+366 IAAVGYAAY
-376 SASGDQ
+376 SASDDQ

-452 GQSADEVVSQF
+452 GQSADQVVSQF
-463 LKMADSATAWAAN
+463 AKMTDGVASWAAS
-476 TNQQYHF
+476 TNQQYHY

-495 EDQGKK
+495 EDQGRK
-501 EEAIELASKAF
+501 EEAIEVASQALKKA
-512 KDATQERLQDIEQH
+512 TEERLKEMEQQ
-526 LNLVARGWGNVKDAA
+526 LNWVAKAWGNVKDAA
-541 IDAWQSIRSKA
+541 SDTWESFKGGVAA
-552 SGALGLDAPDEARKK
+552 ALGINSLDDQISRLEKTISDGGTMAGSVFIPVTSAEKGRLELLKQQRDELLKTAQVEAKRKQT
-567 DIQDLEA
+567 DADT
-574 RIAAAGSESYVAMQ
+574 IAAA
-588 SRDYQESVKQLKNR
+588 D
-602 LALLKDEQASEE
+602 
-614 KSAEAKAKK
+614 
-623 QRIESEAIA
+623 
-632 ASEKLK
+632 KLRNTWK
-638 RVWDNNRSDIEK
+638 NNRSDIAK
-650 EQSAVEDLRKNYQ
+650 EQDAIEDLRKNYETM
-663 ALWQSDAG
+663 WQSATG
-671 RETLQ
+671 RDELQ
-676 SRGVTSTDGKNF
+676 SRGVTSADGKNF

-731 ADIRNGALSD
+731 ADIRNGALSE
-741 ASKAEQDKARATA
+741 ASQAEQDKARATA

-815 QRRQAEAAN
+815 QLRQAEAAN

-838 LQLEYLRDTGDTA
+838 LQMEYLRDTGDTA
-851 GASMLELQNRVS
+851 GASMLELNNRVS

-874 TEGLNWLDKLMPV
+874 TEGLNWLDKLLPV

-899 QLDDLFTYQS
+899 QLDDLFSYQS

-923 LNEIQGRQRLVQLHQ
+923 LNEIQGRQRLVDLHQ

-953 MATAPGE
+953 LATAPGE

-971 LEEEL
+971 LEAEL

-991 DGLQSGI
+991 DGLQNGI

-1021 TIINSMAQLAAQ
+1021 TIINSMAQMAAQ

-1048 GIGGLLGSVFAADGG
+1048 GAGGLIGSLFAADGG

-1088 AAVVQQPG
+1088 AAVVTQPG
-1096 ALDFLH
+1096 ALGFLH
-1102 AFNRHGMDA
+1102 AFNRHGMAA
-1111 VKGWLPRVR
+1111 VEGWLPRVR
-1120 HANGGLAGIPAQN
+1120 HATGGLAGIPAQN
-1133 MPVPASVPET
+1133 MPVPATVPET

-1151 SQQPISLQQ
+1151 GAPPISLQQ
-1160 QLVLDPSEVYTAGA
+1160 QLVFDAGDAYTAGA
-1174 QTLAGQRQFTTSL
+1174 QTLAGKRQFTTSL

-1199 LNK
+1199 IN

>member
-46 DSAAQA
+46 STTARAQDS
-52 QSQVAEA
+52 VAES

-68 AAASTT
+68 NAASAT
-74 SQTGDAVQQAATE
+74 SQTGDAIQQVATE

-114 DIDAQRTALT
+114 DIDAQRAALT

-192 ARGAAQAE
+192 AREAAQAE
-200 AQQAASKEQFINRLR
+200 AQQAANKEQFINRLR

-423 LNGLVS
+423 LSGLVS

-452 GQSADEVVSQF
+452 GQSADQVVSQF
-463 LKMADSATAWAAN
+463 TKMTEGVASWAAS
-476 TNQQYHF
+476 TNQQYHY

-495 EDQGKK
+495 EDQGRK
-501 EEAIELASKAF
+501 EEAIEVASQALKKA
-512 KDATQERLQDIEQH
+512 TEERLKEMEQK
-526 LNLVARGWGNVKDAA
+526 LNWVARAWGNVKDAA
-541 IDAWQSIRSKA
+541 NDTWESFKGGVAA
-552 SGALGLDAPDEARKK
+552 ALGINSLDDQISRLEKTISDGGTMAGSVFIPVTPAEKARLDLLKQQRDELLKTAQVEAKRKK
-567 DIQDLEA
+567 TDADT
-574 RIAAAGSESYVAMQ
+574 IAAA
-588 SRDYQESVKQLKNR
+588 
-602 LALLKDEQASEE
+602 
-614 KSAEAKAKK
+614 
-623 QRIESEAIA
+623 
-632 ASEKLK
+632 EKLRNTWK
-638 RVWDNNRSDIEK
+638 NNRSDIEK
-650 EQSAVEDLRKNYQ
+650 ERDSIEDLRKNYETM
-663 ALWQSDAG
+663 WQSATG
-671 RETLQ
+671 RDELQ

-838 LQLEYLRDTGDTA
+838 LQLEYMRDTGNTA

-874 TEGLNWLDKLMPV
+874 TEGLNWLDKLLPV

-1102 AFNRHGMDA
+1102 AFNRHGMAA
-1111 VKGWLPRVR
+1111 VEGWLPRVR

>member
-46 DSAAQA
+46 STTARAQDS
-52 QSQVAEA
+52 VAES
-59 ARSQAQAEQ
+59 ARSHAQAEQ
-68 AAASTT
+68 SAAAAA
-74 SQTGDAVQQAATE
+74 SQTGDATQQAATD
-87 YAGYQAALA
+87 YAGYQAAIA

-114 DIDAQRTALT
+114 DIDAQRAALT

-137 GRLDDME
+137 GRLDDMQ
-144 EQLNAFRGA
+144 EQLSTFRGA
-153 GLVGDDDFEQY
+153 GLVSDDDFEQY
-164 STRLNEMRVQV
+164 SSRLNELRLQV
-175 EKAAHASTEA
+175 EKSAHAATDA
-185 GRQEAAA
+185 GRKEAAA
-192 ARGAAQAE
+192 ARETAQAE
-200 AQQAASKEQFINRLR
+200 AQAAATKEQFINRLR
-215 EQAETMNF
+215 EQAETMNL
-223 STRELLEYKAAQLG
+223 TTAELLQYKAAQLG
-237 ISDEAAPLI
+237 ISAEAAPFI
-246 QKLSEQ
+246 QKITDQ
-252 SSAMKYG
+252 NAAMSKG
-259 SISAGQY
+259 GISAGQY
-266 AQAMKYLPMQMTDVV
+266 AQAMRYLPMQITDVV

-289 LWMVAIQQGGQIADS
+289 VWLVAIQQGGQIKDS
-304 FGGLGNIF
+304 FGGIGNTFKALTTLITPAR
-312 EIIASKFRDV
+312 IAM
-322 STSSEDAGDSLAETA
+322 G
-337 GDAAEGAEQFRSLFS
+337 
-352 GVTLAR
+352 
-358 VGLVGVAA
+358 GLVGIVAA
-366 VIAAVGYAAY
+366 AGIAAV
-376 SASGDQ
+376 SAMNDQ
-382 DKFNESIAKS
+382 DAFNSSIQKTGNYAGVTS
-392 GNFAGTTAGQL
+392 GELEQMAQQGGQL
-403 EDMAV
+403 R
-408 SIGGM
+408 G
-413 KSNYGDVRDI
+413 NYSQVRDI

-429 SGKFTGET
+429 SGRFTGET

-442 QAASMMAELS
+442 QAASLMAELS
-452 GQSADEVVSQF
+452 GDSADQVVSNF
-463 LKMADSATAWAAN
+463 LKMSDSATSWAAN

-483 LDLETYQRIQNL
+483 LDLETYQRIQSL
-495 EDQGKK
+495 EDQGRK
-501 EEAIELASKAF
+501 EEAIELASQAF
-512 KDATQERLQDIEQH
+512 KRASEERLRQIEQQ
-526 LNLVARGWGNVKDAA
+526 LNWVARGWKNVKDAA
-541 IDAWQSIRSKA
+541 IDAWEGIKGDVSATLGIDSLDEKIARLERRAKAGTYIGPVLVQSIGTEQA
-552 SGALGLDAPDEARKK
+552 ELDSLKQKREELRK
-567 DIQDLEA
+567 IAQLEA
-574 RIAAAGSESYVAMQ
+574 
-588 SRDYQESVKQLKNR
+588 K
-602 LALLKDEQASEE
+602 
-614 KSAEAKAKK
+614 KK
-623 QRIESEAIA
+623 QTDAETITA
-632 ASEKLK
+632 ADKLGSIWK
-638 RVWDNNRSDIEK
+638 GNRSELEK
-650 EQSAVEDLRKNYQ
+650 EADAVEETRKNYET
-663 ALWQSDAG
+663 LWKSASG
-671 RETLQ
+671 RDMLQ

-688 SGGSWDTDVKALDK
+688 SGGQWDTDTKALDK
-702 SAQGAEQYNKQLQQ
+702 SGQKAEQYNKQLQQ

-731 ADIRNGALSD
+731 AEIRNGTLSS
-741 ASKAEQDKARATA
+741 ATKAQQDEARATA
-754 KQIDAAEAARKASQ
+754 KKIDAANAANK
-768 EGARATKQ
+768 ATKEGQSLAKQQ
-776 EAEENQRFVE
+776 ETSNKNFVK
-786 QLQKQAD
+786 QLEDQAA
-793 KRVEGAAATRAQEIA
+793 KRTQGAAATRAQEIA

-838 LQLEYLRDTGDTA
+838 LQLEYMRDTGDTA

-874 TEGLNWLDKLMPV
+874 TEGLNWLDKLLPV

-953 MATAPGE
+953 MSTAPGE

-984 ELTQAFR
+984 ELTEAFR

-1111 VKGWLPRVR
+1111 VRGWLPRVR
-1120 HANGGLAGIPAQN
+1120 HATGGLAGIPAQN

>member
-185 GRQEAAA
+185 GRQESAA
-192 ARGAAQAE
+192 AREAAQAE

-423 LNGLVS
+423 LSGLVS

-452 GQSADEVVSQF
+452 GQSADQVVSQF
-463 LKMADSATAWAAN
+463 TKMTEGVASWAAS
-476 TNQQYHF
+476 TNQQYHY

-495 EDQGKK
+495 EDQGRK
-501 EEAIELASKAF
+501 EEAIEVASQALKKA
-512 KDATQERLQDIEQH
+512 TEERLKEMEQK
-526 LNLVARGWGNVKDAA
+526 LNWVARAWGNVKDAA
-541 IDAWQSIRSKA
+541 NDTWESFKGGVAA
-552 SGALGLDAPDEARKK
+552 ALGINSLDDQISRLEKTISDGGTMAGSVFIPVTPAEKARLDLLKQQRDELLKTAQVEAKRKK
-567 DIQDLEA
+567 TDADT
-574 RIAAAGSESYVAMQ
+574 IAAA
-588 SRDYQESVKQLKNR
+588 
-602 LALLKDEQASEE
+602 
-614 KSAEAKAKK
+614 
-623 QRIESEAIA
+623 
-632 ASEKLK
+632 EKLRNTWK
-638 RVWDNNRSDIEK
+638 NNRSDIEK
-650 EQSAVEDLRKNYQ
+650 ERDSIEDLRKNYETM
-663 ALWQSDAG
+663 WQSATG
-671 RETLQ
+671 RDELQ

-838 LQLEYLRDTGDTA
+838 LQLEYMRDTGDTA

-874 TEGLNWLDKLMPV
+874 TEGLNWLDKLLPV

-923 LNEIQGRQRLVQLHQ
+923 LNEIQGRQRLVDLHQ

-953 MATAPGE
+953 LATAPGE

-984 ELTQAFR
+984 ELTQSFR

-1021 TIINSMAQLAAQ
+1021 TIINSMAQLASQ
-1033 QLAQMATSSLIGSSG
+1033 QLAQMATSALVGSSG

-1096 ALDFLH
+1096 ALGFLH
-1102 AFNRHGMDA
+1102 DFNRHGMA
-1111 VKGWLPRVR
+1111 ALEGWLPRVR
-1120 HANGGLAGIPAQN
+1120 HATGGLAGIPAQN
-1133 MPVPASVPET
+1133 MPVPTTVPET

>member
-14 RADLADASRALQGLA
+14 RADLADASRALQDLA
-29 GDVEDVGSAATT
+29 GDVEDVGTAATG

-52 QSQVAEA
+52 QNQVADA

-68 AAASTT
+68 NAASAT
-74 SQTGDAVQQAATE
+74 SQTGDAVQQVATE

-104 LQNGMDGTTA
+104 LQSGMDSTTA
-114 DIDAQRTALT
+114 DIDAQRAALT

-192 ARGAAQAE
+192 AREAAQAE

-215 EQAETMNF
+215 EQAETMNL

-366 VIAAVGYAAY
+366 VIAAVGYAAI

-452 GQSADEVVSQF
+452 GQSADQVVSQF
-463 LKMADSATAWAAN
+463 TKMTEGVASWAAS
-476 TNQQYHF
+476 TNQQYHY

-495 EDQGKK
+495 EDQGRK
-501 EEAIELASKAF
+501 EEAIEVASQALKKA
-512 KDATQERLQDIEQH
+512 TEERLKEMEQK
-526 LNLVARGWGNVKDAA
+526 LNWVARAWGNVKDAA
-541 IDAWQSIRSKA
+541 NDTWESFKGGVAA
-552 SGALGLDAPDEARKK
+552 ALGINSLDDQISRLEKTISDGGTMAGSVFIPVTPAEKARLDLLKQQRDELLKTAQVEAKRKQT
-567 DIQDLEA
+567 DADT
-574 RIAAAGSESYVAMQ
+574 IAAA
-588 SRDYQESVKQLKNR
+588 D
-602 LALLKDEQASEE
+602 
-614 KSAEAKAKK
+614 
-623 QRIESEAIA
+623 
-632 ASEKLK
+632 KLRNTWK
-638 RVWDNNRSDIEK
+638 NNRSDIEK
-650 EQSAVEDLRKNYQ
+650 ERDSIEDLRKNYETM
-663 ALWQSDAG
+663 WQSATG
-671 RETLQ
+671 RDELQ

-838 LQLEYLRDTGDTA
+838 LQLEYMRDTGDTA
-851 GASMLELQNRVS
+851 GASMLELKDRVS

-874 TEGLNWLDKLMPV
+874 TEGLNWLDKLLPV

-984 ELTQAFR
+984 ELTEAFR

-1111 VKGWLPRVR
+1111 VRGWLPRVR
-1120 HANGGLAGIPAQN
+1120 HATGGLAGIPAQN

>member
-46 DSAAQA
+46 STTARAQDS
-52 QSQVAEA
+52 VAES
-59 ARSQAQAEQ
+59 ARSHAQAEQ
-68 AAASTT
+68 SAAAAA
-74 SQTGDAVQQAATE
+74 SQTGDAAQQAATD
-87 YAGYQAALA
+87 YAGYQAAIA

-114 DIDAQRTALT
+114 DIDAQRAALT

-137 GRLDDME
+137 GRLDDMQ
-144 EQLNAFRGA
+144 EQLSAFRGA

-164 STRLNEMRVQV
+164 SSRLNELRLQV
-175 EKAAHASTEA
+175 EKSAHAATDA
-185 GRQEAAA
+185 GRKEAAA
-192 ARGAAQAE
+192 AREAAQAE
-200 AQQAASKEQFINRLR
+200 AQAAATKEQFINRLR
-215 EQAETMNF
+215 EQAETMNL
-223 STRELLEYKAAQLG
+223 TTAELLQYKAAQLG
-237 ISDEAAPLI
+237 ISAEAAPFI
-246 QKLSEQ
+246 QKITDQ
-252 SSAMKYG
+252 NAAMSKG
-259 SISAGQY
+259 GISAGQY
-266 AQAMKYLPMQMTDVV
+266 AQAMRYLPMQITDVV

-289 LWMVAIQQGGQIADS
+289 VWLVAIQQGGQIKDS
-304 FGGLGNIF
+304 FGGVGNTF
-312 EIIASKFRDV
+312 KALLSIITPARLAMGGL
-322 STSSEDAGDSLAETA
+322 AGI
-337 GDAAEGAEQFRSLFS
+337 
-352 GVTLAR
+352 
-358 VGLVGVAA
+358 VAA
-366 VIAAVGYAAY
+366 AGIAAV
-376 SASGDQ
+376 SAMNDQ
-382 DKFNESIAKS
+382 DEFNRSIQKTGNYAGVTS
-392 GNFAGTTAGQL
+392 GELEQMAQQGGQL
-403 EDMAV
+403 R
-408 SIGGM
+408 G
-413 KSNYGDVRDI
+413 NYSQVRDI

-429 SGKFTGET
+429 SGRFTGET
-437 LNSVA
+437 LTSVA
-442 QAASMMAELS
+442 QAATLMAELS
-452 GQSADEVVSQF
+452 GDSADQVVSNF
-463 LKMADSATAWAAN
+463 LKMSDSATTWAAN

-483 LDLETYQRIQNL
+483 LDLETYQRILSL
-495 EDQGKK
+495 EDQGRK
-501 EEAIELASKAF
+501 EEAIELASQAF
-512 KDATQERLQDIEQH
+512 KKASEERLRTMEQQ
-526 LNLVARGWGNVKDAA
+526 LNRAARAWNNVKIAA
-541 IDAWQSIRSKA
+541 TGAWESFKDKA
-552 SGALGLDAPDEARKK
+552 GGALGLDAPADELTDKIK
-567 DIQDLEA
+567 ELEA
-574 RIAAAGSESYVAMQ
+574 KIAAAGSDTEVAMQ
-588 SRDYQESVKQLKNR
+588 PREYQESVKRYKEDLAALKE
-602 LALLKDEQASEE
+602 KQQAEE
-614 KSAEAKAKK
+614 KAIAAEAKRK
-623 QRIESEAIA
+623 QTDAESIA
-632 ASEKLK
+632 AAEKLQELWK
-638 RVWDNNRSDIEK
+638 GNRSELEK
-650 EQSAVEDLRKNYQ
+650 EADAVEETRKNYET
-663 ALWQSDAG
+663 LWKSASG
-671 RETLQ
+671 RDMLQ

-688 SGGSWDTDVKALDK
+688 SGGQWDTDTKALDK
-702 SAQGAEQYNKQLQQ
+702 SGQKAEQYNKQLQQ

-731 ADIRNGALSD
+731 AEIRNGTLSS
-741 ASKAEQDKARATA
+741 ATKARQDEARALA
-754 KQIDAAEAARKASQ
+754 KKIDAANAANK
-768 EGARATKQ
+768 ATKEGQSLAKQQ
-776 EAEENQRFVE
+776 ETSNKNFVK
-786 QLQKQAD
+786 QLEDQAA
-793 KRVEGAAATRAQEIA
+793 KRTQGAAATRAQEIA

-838 LQLEYLRDTGDTA
+838 LQLEYMRDTGDTA

-874 TEGLNWLDKLMPV
+874 TEGLNWLDKLLPV

-899 QLDDLFTYQS
+899 QLDDLFTWQS

-1033 QLAQMATSSLIGSSG
+1033 QLAQMATSSLVGSSG
-1048 GIGGLLGSVFAADGG
+1048 GMGGLLASVFAADGG

-1102 AFNRHGMDA
+1102 AFNRHGMAA
-1111 VKGWLPRVR
+1111 VQGWLPRVR
-1120 HANGGLAGIPAQN
+1120 HATGGLAGIPAQN
-1133 MPVPASVPET
+1133 MPVPTSVPET

>member
-46 DSAAQA
+46 STTARAQDS
-52 QSQVAEA
+52 VAES
-59 ARSQAQAEQ
+59 ARSHAQAEQ
-68 AAASTT
+68 SAAAAA
-74 SQTGDAVQQAATE
+74 SQTGDAAQQAATD
-87 YAGYQAALA
+87 YAGYQAAIA

-114 DIDAQRTALT
+114 DIDAQRAALT

-137 GRLDDME
+137 GRLDDMQ
-144 EQLNAFRGA
+144 EQLSAFRGA

-164 STRLNEMRVQV
+164 SSRLNELRLQV
-175 EKAAHASTEA
+175 EKSAHAATDA
-185 GRQEAAA
+185 GRKEAAA
-192 ARGAAQAE
+192 AREAAQAE
-200 AQQAASKEQFINRLR
+200 AQAAATKEQFINRLR
-215 EQAETMNF
+215 EQAETMNL
-223 STRELLEYKAAQLG
+223 TTAELLQYKAAQLG
-237 ISDEAAPLI
+237 ISAEAAPFI
-246 QKLSEQ
+246 QKITDQ
-252 SSAMKYG
+252 NAAMSKG
-259 SISAGQY
+259 GISAGQY
-266 AQAMKYLPMQMTDVV
+266 AQAMRYLPMQITDVV

-289 LWMVAIQQGGQIADS
+289 VWLVAIQQGGQIKDS
-304 FGGLGNIF
+304 FGGVGNTF
-312 EIIASKFRDV
+312 KALLSIITPARLAMGGL
-322 STSSEDAGDSLAETA
+322 AGI
-337 GDAAEGAEQFRSLFS
+337 
-352 GVTLAR
+352 
-358 VGLVGVAA
+358 VAA
-366 VIAAVGYAAY
+366 AGIAAV
-376 SASGDQ
+376 SAMNDQ
-382 DKFNESIAKS
+382 DEFNRSIQKTGNYAGVTS
-392 GNFAGTTAGQL
+392 GELEQMAQQGGQL
-403 EDMAV
+403 R
-408 SIGGM
+408 G
-413 KSNYGDVRDI
+413 NYSQVRDI

-429 SGKFTGET
+429 SGRFTGET
-437 LNSVA
+437 LTSVA
-442 QAASMMAELS
+442 QAATLMAELS
-452 GQSADEVVSQF
+452 GDSADQVVSNF
-463 LKMADSATAWAAN
+463 LKMSDSATTWAAN

-483 LDLETYQRIQNL
+483 LDLETYQRILSL
-495 EDQGKK
+495 EDQGRK
-501 EEAIELASKAF
+501 EEAIELASQAF
-512 KDATQERLQDIEQH
+512 KKASEERLRTMEQQ
-526 LNLVARGWGNVKDAA
+526 LNRAARAWNNVKIAA
-541 IDAWQSIRSKA
+541 TGAWESFKDKA
-552 SGALGLDAPDEARKK
+552 GGALGLDAPADELTDKIK
-567 DIQDLEA
+567 ELEA
-574 RIAAAGSESYVAMQ
+574 KIAAAGSDTEVAMQ
-588 SRDYQESVKQLKNR
+588 PREYQESVKRYKEDLAALKE
-602 LALLKDEQASEE
+602 KQQAEE
-614 KSAEAKAKK
+614 KAIAAEAKRK
-623 QRIESEAIA
+623 QTDAESIA
-632 ASEKLK
+632 AAEKLQK
-638 RVWDNNRSDIEK
+638 LWKGNRSELEK
-650 EQSAVEDLRKNYQ
+650 EADAVEETRKNYET
-663 ALWQSDAG
+663 LWKSASG
-671 RETLQ
+671 RDMLQ

-688 SGGSWDTDVKALDK
+688 SGGQWDTDTKALDK
-702 SAQGAEQYNKQLQQ
+702 SGQKAEQYNKQLQQ

-731 ADIRNGALSD
+731 AEIRNGTLSS
-741 ASKAEQDKARATA
+741 ATKAQQDEARALA
-754 KQIDAAEAARKASQ
+754 KKIDAANAANK
-768 EGARATKQ
+768 ATKEGQSLAKQQ
-776 EAEENQRFVE
+776 ETSNKNFVK
-786 QLQKQAD
+786 QLEDQAA
-793 KRVEGAAATRAQEIA
+793 KRTQGAAATRAQEIA

-838 LQLEYLRDTGDTA
+838 LQLEYMRDTGDTA

-874 TEGLNWLDKLMPV
+874 TEGLNWLDKLLPV

-899 QLDDLFTYQS
+899 QLDDLFTWQS

-1033 QLAQMATSSLIGSSG
+1033 QLAQMATSSLVGSSG
-1048 GIGGLLGSVFAADGG
+1048 GMGGLLASVFAADGG

-1102 AFNRHGMDA
+1102 AFNRHGMAA
-1111 VKGWLPRVR
+1111 VQGWLPRVR
-1120 HANGGLAGIPAQN
+1120 HATGGLAGIPAQN
-1133 MPVPASVPET
+1133 MPVPTSVPET

>member
-29 GDVEDVGSAATT
+29 GDVEDVGTAATG

-46 DSAAQA
+46 DSAARA
-52 QSQVAEA
+52 QNQVADA
-59 ARSQAQAEQ
+59 ARGQAQAEQ
-68 AAASTT
+68 TAASAT
-74 SQTGDAVQQAATE
+74 SQTGNAIQQAATE
-87 YAGYQAALA
+87 YAGYQAAIT

-114 DIDAQRTALT
+114 DIDAQRAALT

-164 STRLNEMRVQV
+164 ATRLNEMRLQV

-192 ARGAAQAE
+192 AREAAQAE
-200 AQQAASKEQFINRLR
+200 AQQAANKEQFINRLR
-215 EQAETMNF
+215 EQAETMNL

-252 SSAMKYG
+252 SGAMKYG
-259 SISAGQY
+259 AISAGQY

-312 EIIASKFRDV
+312 EIIASKFREV
-322 STSSEDAGDSLAETA
+322 STSSEDAGDSLADTA

-352 GVTLAR
+352 GATLAR

-423 LNGLVS
+423 LSGLVS

-452 GQSADEVVSQF
+452 GQSADQVVSQF
-463 LKMADSATAWAAN
+463 TKMTEGVASWAAS
-476 TNQQYHF
+476 TNQQYHY

-495 EDQGKK
+495 EDQGRK
-501 EEAIELASKAF
+501 EEAIEVASQALKKA
-512 KDATQERLQDIEQH
+512 TEERLKEMEQK
-526 LNLVARGWGNVKDAA
+526 LNWVARAWGNVKDAA
-541 IDAWQSIRSKA
+541 NDTWESFKGGVAT
-552 SGALGLDAPDEARKK
+552 ALGINSLDDQISRLEKTISDGGTMAGSVFIPVTPAEKARLDLLKQQRDELLKTAQVEAKRKK
-567 DIQDLEA
+567 TDADT
-574 RIAAAGSESYVAMQ
+574 IAAA
-588 SRDYQESVKQLKNR
+588 
-602 LALLKDEQASEE
+602 
-614 KSAEAKAKK
+614 
-623 QRIESEAIA
+623 
-632 ASEKLK
+632 EKLRNTWK
-638 RVWDNNRSDIEK
+638 NNRSDIEK
-650 EQSAVEDLRKNYQ
+650 ERDSIEDLRKNYEIM
-663 ALWQSDAG
+663 WQSATG
-671 RETLQ
+671 RDELQ

-741 ASKAEQDKARATA
+741 ASKEEQDKARTTA
-754 KQIDAAEAARKASQ
+754 KKIDAAEAARKASQ
-768 EGARATKQ
+768 ESARATKQ

-838 LQLEYLRDTGDTA
+838 LQLEYMRDTGDTA
-851 GASMLELQNRVS
+851 GASMLELRNRVS

-874 TEGLNWLDKLMPV
+874 TVGLNWLDKLLPV

-923 LNEIQGRQRLVQLHQ
+923 LSEIQGRQRLVQLHQ

-971 LEEEL
+971 LEEQL
-976 GKLNQAGN
+976 GKLNQAGH

-1009 MNLRD
+1009 MNLSD

-1075 IPAMLSDQEFVTR
+1075 IPAMLSDKEFVTR

-1102 AFNRHGMDA
+1102 AFNRHGMAA
-1111 VKGWLPRVR
+1111 VEGWLPRVR
-1120 HANGGLAGIPAQN
+1120 HATGGLAGIPAQN

-1143 AMATPAAA
+1143 AMAA
-1151 SQQPISLQQ
+1151 SSGASMPPISLQQ

-1174 QTLAGQRQFTTSL
+1174 QTLAGQRQFITSL

>member
-14 RADLADASRALQGLA
+14 RADLADASRALQDLA
-29 GDVEDVGSAATT
+29 GDVEDVGTAAAG

-46 DSAAQA
+46 DTAARA
-52 QSQVAEA
+52 QENVAES
-59 ARSQAQAEQ
+59 ARGQAQAEQ
-68 AAASTT
+68 SAAAAT
-74 SQTGDAVQQAATE
+74 SHTGDAVQQAATD
-87 YAGYQAALA
+87 YAGYQAAIA
-96 RTRAEMGS
+96 RTRAEMGA

-114 DIDAQRTALT
+114 DIDAQRAALT

-137 GRLDDME
+137 GRLDEMQ

-164 STRLNEMRVQV
+164 SSHLNELRLQV
-175 EKAAHASTEA
+175 EKSAYAATDA
-185 GRQEAAA
+185 GRKEAAA
-192 ARGAAQAE
+192 AREAAQAE
-200 AQQAASKEQFINRLR
+200 AQAAATKEQFINRLR
-215 EQAETMNF
+215 EQAETMNL
-223 STRELLEYKAAQLG
+223 TTAELLQYKAAQLG
-237 ISDEAAPLI
+237 ISAEAAPFI
-246 QKLSEQ
+246 QKITDQ
-252 SSAMKYG
+252 NAAMSKG
-259 SISAGQY
+259 GISAGQY
-266 AQAMKYLPMQMTDVV
+266 AQAMRYLPMQITDVV

-289 LWMVAIQQGGQIADS
+289 IWMVAIQQGGQIKDS
-304 FGGLGNIF
+304 FGGVGNTF
-312 EIIASKFRDV
+312 KALLSIITPAR
-322 STSSEDAGDSLAETA
+322 LAM
-337 GDAAEGAEQFRSLFS
+337 G
-352 GVTLAR
+352 
-358 VGLVGVAA
+358 GLVGIVAA
-366 VIAAVGYAAY
+366 AGIAAV
-376 SASGDQ
+376 SAMNDQ
-382 DKFNESIAKS
+382 DEFNRSIQKTGNYAGVTS
-392 GNFAGTTAGQL
+392 GELEQMAQQGGQL
-403 EDMAV
+403 R
-408 SIGGM
+408 G
-413 KSNYGDVRDI
+413 NYSQVRDI

-429 SGKFTGET
+429 SGRFTGET
-437 LNSVA
+437 LTSVA
-442 QAASMMAELS
+442 QAASLMAELS
-452 GQSADEVVSQF
+452 GDSADQVVSNF
-463 LKMADSATAWAAN
+463 LKMSDSATTWAAN

-483 LDLETYQRIQNL
+483 LDLETYQRIQSL
-495 EDQGKK
+495 EDQGRK
-501 EEAIELASKAF
+501 EEAIELASQAF
-512 KDATQERLQDIEQH
+512 KKASEERLRTMEQQ
-526 LNLVARGWGNVKDAA
+526 LNRAARAWNNVKIAA
-541 IDAWQSIRSKA
+541 TGAWESFKDKA
-552 SGALGLDAPDEARKK
+552 GGALGLDTPADELTVKIK
-567 DIQDLEA
+567 ELEA
-574 RIAAAGSESYVAMQ
+574 KIAAAGSDTEVAMQ
-588 SRDYQESVKQLKNR
+588 PREYQESVKRYKEDLAALKE
-602 LALLKDEQASEE
+602 KQQAEE
-614 KSAEAKAKK
+614 KAIAAEAKRK
-623 QRIESEAIA
+623 QTDAESIA
-632 ASEKLK
+632 AAEKLQK
-638 RVWDNNRSDIEK
+638 LWKGNRSELEK
-650 EQSAVEDLRKNYQ
+650 EADAVEETRKNYET
-663 ALWQSDAG
+663 LWKSASG
-671 RETLQ
+671 RDMLQ

-688 SGGSWDTDVKALDK
+688 SGGQWDTDTKALDK
-702 SAQGAEQYNKQLQQ
+702 SGQKAEQYNKQLQQ

-731 ADIRNGALSD
+731 AEIRNGTLSN
-741 ASKAEQDKARATA
+741 ATKAQQDEARALA
-754 KQIDAAEAARKASQ
+754 KKIDAANAANK
-768 EGARATKQ
+768 ATKEGQSLAKQQ
-776 EAEENQRFVE
+776 ETSNKNFVK
-786 QLQKQAD
+786 QLEDQAS
-793 KRVEGAAATRAQEIA
+793 KRTQGAAATRAQEIA

-824 AAITAQEFKGQNLQ
+824 AAITALEFKGQNLQ
-838 LQLEYLRDTGDTA
+838 LQLEYMRDTGDSA

-874 TEGLNWLDKLMPV
+874 TEGLNWLDKLLPV

-923 LNEIQGRQRLVQLHQ
+923 LNEIQGRQRLVDLHQ
-938 EVGDKIKGYLPQLKE
+938 EVGDKIKGYLPELKE

-991 DGLQSGI
+991 EGLQSGI

-1033 QLAQMATSSLIGSSG
+1033 QLAQMATSSLVGASG
-1048 GIGGLLGSVFAADGG
+1048 GMSGLLASVFAADGG

-1096 ALDFLH
+1096 ALGFLH
-1102 AFNRHGMDA
+1102 DFNRHGMA
-1111 VKGWLPRVR
+1111 ALEGWLPRVR
-1120 HANGGLAGIPAQN
+1120 HATGGLAGIPAQN
-1133 MPVPASVPET
+1133 MPVPATVPET

-1151 SQQPISLQQ
+1151 SQPPISLQQ

>member
-14 RADLADASRALQGLA
+14 RADLADASRALQDLA
-29 GDVEDVGSAATT
+29 GDVEDVGTAATG

-52 QSQVAEA
+52 QNQVADA

-68 AAASTT
+68 TAASAT
-74 SQTGDAVQQAATE
+74 SQTGDAIQQAATE
-87 YAGYQAALA
+87 YAGYQAAIA

-164 STRLNEMRVQV
+164 STRLNEMRLQV

-192 ARGAAQAE
+192 AREAAQAE
-200 AQQAASKEQFINRLR
+200 AQQAANKEQFINRLR
-215 EQAETMNF
+215 EQTETMNL

-312 EIIASKFRDV
+312 ELIAGKFRDV
-322 STSSEDAGDSLAETA
+322 SSSSDDAGDSLTDTA

-352 GVTLAR
+352 GITLAR
-358 VGLVGVAA
+358 VGLVGVVAA
-366 VIAAVGYAAY
+366 IAAVGYAAY
-376 SASGDQ
+376 SASDDQ

-452 GQSADEVVSQF
+452 GQSADQVVSQF
-463 LKMADSATAWAAN
+463 TKMTDGVASWAAS
-476 TNQQYHF
+476 TNQQYHY

-495 EDQGKK
+495 EDQGRK
-501 EEAIELASKAF
+501 EEAIEVASQALKKA
-512 KDATQERLQDIEQH
+512 TEERLKEMEQQ
-526 LNLVARGWGNVKDAA
+526 LNWVAKAWGNVKDAA
-541 IDAWQSIRSKA
+541 SDTWESFKGGVAA
-552 SGALGLDAPDEARKK
+552 ALGINSLDDQISRLEKTISDGGTMAGSVFIPVTSAEKGRLDLLKQQRDELLKTAQVEAKRKQT
-567 DIQDLEA
+567 DADT
-574 RIAAAGSESYVAMQ
+574 IAAA
-588 SRDYQESVKQLKNR
+588 D
-602 LALLKDEQASEE
+602 
-614 KSAEAKAKK
+614 
-623 QRIESEAIA
+623 
-632 ASEKLK
+632 KLRNTWK
-638 RVWDNNRSDIEK
+638 NNRSDIAK
-650 EQSAVEDLRKNYQ
+650 EQDAIEDLRKNY
-663 ALWQSDAG
+663 ATMWQSATG
-671 RETLQ
+671 RDELQ

-776 EAEENQRFVE
+776 ETEENQRFVE

-838 LQLEYLRDTGDTA
+838 LQMEYLRDTGDTA
-851 GASMLELQNRVS
+851 GASMLELNNRVS

-874 TEGLNWLDKLMPV
+874 TEGLSWLDKLLPV

-923 LNEIQGRQRLVQLHQ
+923 LNEIQGRQRLVDLHQ

-953 MATAPGE
+953 LATAPGE

-976 GKLNQAGN
+976 GKLNQAGH

-991 DGLQSGI
+991 DGLQNGI

-1021 TIINSMAQLAAQ
+1021 TIINSMAQMAAQ
-1033 QLAQMATSSLIGSSG
+1033 QLAQMATSSLMGSSG
-1048 GIGGLLGSVFAADGG
+1048 AAGGLIGSLFAADGG

-1088 AAVVQQPG
+1088 AAVVTQPG
-1096 ALDFLH
+1096 ALGFLH
-1102 AFNRHGMDA
+1102 AFNRHGMAA
-1111 VKGWLPRVR
+1111 VEGWLPRVR
-1120 HANGGLAGIPAQN
+1120 HATGGLAGIPAQN
-1133 MPVPASVPET
+1133 MPVPATVPET

-1160 QLVLDPSEVYTAGA
+1160 QLVFDAGDAYTAGA